1 MKKRMV
7 IDIMNL
13 YEYKEIL
20 ENINIIVIFSIPI
33 ISLILYTLNQR
44 KVMLLEFAIYIGEL
58 FIYLYLNRY
67 IIIGNINLISM
78 ILILKFIIILTI
90 KEKLK
95 INNFLYKFILILGLL
110 YIWNIK
116 VEYSILINIIL
127 NIILLKYSIIDCI
140 KVFNKELLDNKHDLN
155 EKKLYIKEVKKKI
168 KSEKELQKNYKD
180 EILGVSNKIGK
191 SIEESD
197 IPIFILDINKEFIYS
212 NESFNQQMEDYKEDR
227 IDISKYLQFKFPKY
241 KNLIDEIKKVATES
255 RGSLNIKSYDGK
267 IYRLGCTTDTID
279 ERPVIICIL
288 KDITQT
294 TLIQNKLEESENMYK
309 NLMDVLNEGVII
321 HDDKN
326 IKYIN
331 DKGLE
336 ILDINI
342 SEKEIYIEDI
352 KNTVSKK
359 FKERFLSNIQLVIS
373 EKEEKVIN
381 KIELI
386 NGRIVELVTTNIKL
400 NEEDLLISIVIDIT
414 ELENTIM
421 NIEQSEKTYKL
432 LLQTLPEGIV
442 IVNPTTNKHIYRNEA
457 SIRML
462 KTIGLDKLNESIKT
476 YLKEEN
482 YGEFRRFTVD
492 KLNNIDISIAIV
504 KREEEGTLIVVFRM
518 LDCEF
523 KTIQLEKELNRIK
536 EKNKFKTEFL
546 SNVAYDIKKPI
557 NTIFEA
563 NNNLI
568 ESKGKYKSEN
578 INNHTRLVKQNC
590 YRLIKLLNNVEYVS
604 RIDNG
609 TCTLELRK
617 CDIVK
622 LLENIVKISR
632 AYTDKK
638 GIDISFK
645 SDVNKKILVLDTD
658 KVEKIILSILSNAI
672 KFTDTGGKIDINL
685 YIENEQVCISIKD
698 TGIGI
703 PKDKTEII
711 FENFEQ
717 LDTTLSRG
725 CEGTGMGLSVVK
737 KLANLNNIKIDVES
751 ELNKGSEFKIIL
763 PNNILSKNI
772 KLQDKFTQNEKIEIE
787 FSDIYLNLTS

>member
-1 MKKRMV
+1 MV

-20 ENINIIVIFSIPI
+20 ENINIIVIFSIPV
-33 ISLILYTLNQR
+33 ISLILYTLNKR
-44 KVMLLEFAIYIGEL
+44 KVMLLESVLYIAEF
-58 FIYLYLNRY
+58 FIYLYLNSY
-67 IIIGNINLISM
+67 IIIGSINMVSM
-78 ILILKFIIILTI
+78 ILILKLAIISII
-90 KEKLK
+90 KDKLK
-95 INNFLYKFILILGLL
+95 INDFLYKFMLILGLS
-110 YIWNIK
+110 YICNII
-116 VEYSILINIIL
+116 VEYNILINIIL
-127 NIILLKYSIIDCI
+127 NIIILEYSIINCI
-140 KVFNKELLDNKHDLN
+140 KVFNKELLDNRHDLN
-155 EKKLYIKEVKKKI
+155 KKKLYIKEVEKKI
-168 KSEKELQKNYKD
+168 KSEQELQKNYKD
-180 EILGVSNKIGK
+180 EILGVSNKISK

-212 NESFNQQMEDYKEDR
+212 NEAFNQLMEDYKDKENR

-241 KNLIDEIKKVATES
+241 KNLMDEIKKVATEA
-255 RGSLNIKSYDGK
+255 RGSFNIKSYDGK
-267 IYRLGCTTDTID
+267 IYRLGCITDTID

-294 TLIQNKLEESENMYK
+294 TLIQNKLEESEQMYK

-321 HDDKN
+321 HDNKN

-342 SEKEIYIEDI
+342 SEKEISIKDI
-352 KNTVSKK
+352 KNIVSKK
-359 FKERFLSNIQLVIS
+359 FRERFLANIQSVIS
-373 EKEEKVIN
+373 GKEEKVIN

-386 NGRIVELVTTNIKL
+386 NGRIVELITTNIKL
-400 NEEDLLISIVIDIT
+400 NDKDLLISIVIDIT

-482 YGEFRRFTVD
+482 YGEFRRFTID
-492 KLNNIDISIAIV
+492 KLKNIDISLAIV

-523 KTIQLEKELNRIK
+523 KSIQLEKELNRIK

-557 NTIFEA
+557 STIFET

-568 ESKGKYKSEN
+568 EGKGKYNSEN

-609 TCTLELRK
+609 TCTLDLRK

-622 LLENIVKISR
+622 LVENIVNISR
-632 AYTDKK
+632 TYTDKK

-645 SDVNKKILVLDTD
+645 SEINKKILVLDTD
-658 KVEKIILSILSNAI
+658 KVEKIILNILSNAI

-685 YIENEQVCISIKD
+685 YMANEQVCISIKD

-737 KLANLNNIKIDVES
+737 KLANLNNIKINVES

>member
-1 MKKRMV
+1 
-7 IDIMNL
+7 MNL
-13 YEYKEIL
+13 YKYKEML

-33 ISLILYTLNQR
+33 ISLILYTLNKR
-44 KVMLLEFAIYIGEL
+44 KVMILENLIYIGEF
-58 FIYLYLNRY
+58 FIYLYLNSY

-78 ILILKFIIILTI
+78 ILILKFVIILTL

-110 YIWNIK
+110 YICNIK

-127 NIILLKYSIIDCI
+127 NIIILKCSIIDCI
-140 KVFNKELLDNKHDLN
+140 KLFNKELLDNRHDLN
-155 EKKLYIKEVKKKI
+155 QKKSYIKEVKKKI

-180 EILGVSNKIGK
+180 EILGVSNKISK

-212 NESFNQQMEDYKEDR
+212 NEAFNMLIQDYKNKENR

-241 KNLIDEIKKVATES
+241 KNLMDEIKKIATEA
-255 RGSLNIKSYDGK
+255 RGNLNIKSYDGK
-267 IYRLGCTTDTID
+267 IYRLECITDIID
-279 ERPVIICIL
+279 ERPVIVCIL

-321 HDDKN
+321 HDNKN

-342 SEKEIYIEDI
+342 GKKEIFIEDI
-352 KNTVSKK
+352 KNIVSKK
-359 FKERFLSNIQLVIS
+359 FREKFLSNIQLVIS
-373 EKEEKVIN
+373 RKEEKVIN

-400 NEEDLLISIVIDIT
+400 NDEDLLISIVIDIT

-442 IVNPTTNKHIYRNEA
+442 IVNPTTKKHIYRNEA

-462 KTIGLDKLNESIKT
+462 KTIGLEKLNESIKT

-482 YGEFRRFTVD
+482 YGNFRRFTID
-492 KLNNIDISIAIV
+492 KLNNVDISLAIV
-504 KREEEGTLIVVFRM
+504 KREEEGSLIVVFRM

-523 KTIQLEKELNRIK
+523 KSIQLEKELNRIK

-557 NTIFEA
+557 NKIFET

-568 ESKGKYKSEN
+568 ENKGKYNSEN

-590 YRLIKLLNNVEYVS
+590 YRLIRLLSNVEYVS

-622 LLENIVKISR
+622 LVENIVKISKT
-632 AYTDKK
+632 YTDKK

-645 SDVNKKILVLDTD
+645 SEVNKKILSLDID
-658 KVEKIILSILSNAI
+658 KVEKIILNILSNAI

-685 YIENEQVCISIKD
+685 YMQNEQVCISIKD

-703 PKDKTEII
+703 PKDKTEVI

-737 KLANLNNIKIDVES
+737 KLANLNNIKINVES
-751 ELNKGSEFKIIL
+751 ELNKGSEFIITL
-763 PNNILSKNI
+763 PNNIVSKNI
-772 KLQDKFTQNEKIEIE
+772 KLQDKFAQDEKIDIE

>member
-1 MKKRMV
+1 
-7 IDIMNL
+7 MNL
-13 YEYKEIL
+13 YKYKEIL

-33 ISLILYTLNQR
+33 ISLILYTLNKR
-44 KVMLLEFAIYIGEL
+44 KVMILENLIYIGEF
-58 FIYLYLNRY
+58 FIYLYLNSY

-78 ILILKFIIILTI
+78 ILILKFVIILTL

-95 INNFLYKFILILGLL
+95 INNFLYKIILILGLL
-110 YIWNIK
+110 YVCNIK

-127 NIILLKYSIIDCI
+127 NIIILKCSIIDCI
-140 KVFNKELLDNKHDLN
+140 KLFNKELLDNRHDLN
-155 EKKLYIKEVKKKI
+155 QKKSYIKEVKKKI

-180 EILGVSNKIGK
+180 EILGVSNKISK

-197 IPIFILDINKEFIYS
+197 IPIFILDINKKFIYS
-212 NESFNQQMEDYKEDR
+212 NEAFNMLIQDYKNKENR

-241 KNLIDEIKKVATES
+241 KNLMDEIKKIATEA
-255 RGSLNIKSYDGK
+255 RGNLNIKSYDGK
-267 IYRLGCTTDTID
+267 IYRLECITDIID
-279 ERPVIICIL
+279 ERPVIVCIL

-321 HDDKN
+321 HDNKN

-342 SEKEIYIEDI
+342 GKKEIFIEDI
-352 KNTVSKK
+352 KNIVSKK
-359 FKERFLSNIQLVIS
+359 FREKFLSNIQLVIS
-373 EKEEKVIN
+373 RKEEKVIN

-400 NEEDLLISIVIDIT
+400 NDEDLLISIVIDIT

-442 IVNPTTNKHIYRNEA
+442 IVNPTTKKHIYRNEA

-462 KTIGLDKLNESIKT
+462 KTIGLEKLNESIKT

-482 YGEFRRFTVD
+482 YGNFRRFTID
-492 KLNNIDISIAIV
+492 KLNNVDISLAIV
-504 KREEEGTLIVVFRM
+504 KREEEGSLIVVFRM

-523 KTIQLEKELNRIK
+523 KSTQLEKELNRIK

-557 NTIFEA
+557 NKIFET

-568 ESKGKYKSEN
+568 ENKGKYNSEN

-590 YRLIKLLNNVEYVS
+590 YRLIRLLSNVEYVS

-622 LLENIVKISR
+622 LVENIVKISKT
-632 AYTDKK
+632 YTDKK

-645 SDVNKKILVLDTD
+645 SEVNKKILSLDID
-658 KVEKIILSILSNAI
+658 KVEKIILNILSNAI
-672 KFTDTGGKIDINL
+672 KFTDTGGRIDINL
-685 YIENEQVCISIKD
+685 YMENEQVCISIKD

-703 PKDKTEII
+703 PKDKTEVI

-737 KLANLNNIKIDVES
+737 KLANLNNIKINVES
-751 ELNKGSEFKIIL
+751 ELNKGSEFIITL
-763 PNNILSKNI
+763 PNNIVSKNI
-772 KLQDKFTQNEKIEIE
+772 KLQDKFAQDEKIDIE

>member
-1 MKKRMV
+1 MV
-7 IDIMNL
+7 INIMNL
-13 YEYKEIL
+13 YKYKEIL

-33 ISLILYTLNQR
+33 ISLILYTLNKR
-44 KVMLLEFAIYIGEL
+44 KVMILENLIYIGEF
-58 FIYLYLNRY
+58 FIYLYLNSY

-78 ILILKFIIILTI
+78 ILILKFVIILTL

-110 YIWNIK
+110 YVCNIK

-127 NIILLKYSIIDCI
+127 NIIILKCSIIDCI
-140 KVFNKELLDNKHDLN
+140 KLFNKELLDNRHDLN
-155 EKKLYIKEVKKKI
+155 QKKSYIKEVKKKI

-180 EILGVSNKIGK
+180 EILGVSNKISK

-197 IPIFILDINKEFIYS
+197 IPIFILDINKKFIYS
-212 NESFNQQMEDYKEDR
+212 NEAFNMLIQDYKNKENR

-241 KNLIDEIKKVATES
+241 KNLMDEIKKIVTEA
-255 RGSLNIKSYDGK
+255 RGNLNIKSYDGK
-267 IYRLGCTTDTID
+267 IYRLECITDIID
-279 ERPVIICIL
+279 ERPVIVCIL

-321 HDDKN
+321 HDNKN

-342 SEKEIYIEDI
+342 SKKEIFIEDI
-352 KNTVSKK
+352 KNIVSKK
-359 FKERFLSNIQLVIS
+359 FREKFLSNIQLVIS
-373 EKEEKVIN
+373 RKEEKVIN

-400 NEEDLLISIVIDIT
+400 NDEDLLISIVIDIT

-442 IVNPTTNKHIYRNEA
+442 IVNPTTKKHIYRNEA

-462 KTIGLDKLNESIKT
+462 KTIGLEKLNESIKT

-482 YGEFRRFTVD
+482 YGNFRRFTID
-492 KLNNIDISIAIV
+492 KLNNVDISLAIV
-504 KREEEGTLIVVFRM
+504 KREEEGSLIVVFRM

-523 KTIQLEKELNRIK
+523 KSIQLEKELNRIK

-557 NTIFEA
+557 NKIFET

-568 ESKGKYKSEN
+568 ENKGKYNSEN

-590 YRLIKLLNNVEYVS
+590 YRLIRLLNNIEYVS

-622 LLENIVKISR
+622 LLENIVKISKT
-632 AYTDKK
+632 YTDKK

-645 SDVNKKILVLDTD
+645 SEVNKKILSLDID
-658 KVEKIILSILSNAI
+658 KVEKIILNILSNAI
-672 KFTDTGGKIDINL
+672 KFTDTGGRIDINL
-685 YIENEQVCISIKD
+685 YMENEQVCISIKD

-703 PKDKTEII
+703 PKDKTEVI

-737 KLANLNNIKIDVES
+737 KLANLNNIKINVES
-751 ELNKGSEFKIIL
+751 ELNKGSEFIITL
-763 PNNILSKNI
+763 PNNIVSKNI
-772 KLQDKFTQNEKIEIE
+772 KLQDKFAQDEKIDIE

>member
-1 MKKRMV
+1 
-7 IDIMNL
+7 MNL
-13 YEYKEIL
+13 YKYKEIL

-33 ISLILYTLNQR
+33 ISLILYTLNKR
-44 KVMLLEFAIYIGEL
+44 KVMILENLIYIGEF
-58 FIYLYLNRY
+58 FIYLYLNSY

-78 ILILKFIIILTI
+78 ILILKFVIILTL

-110 YIWNIK
+110 YVCNIK

-127 NIILLKYSIIDCI
+127 NIIILKCSIIDCI
-140 KVFNKELLDNKHDLN
+140 KLFNKELLDNRHDLN
-155 EKKLYIKEVKKKI
+155 QKKSYIKEVKKKI

-180 EILGVSNKIGK
+180 EILGVSNKISK

-197 IPIFILDINKEFIYS
+197 IPIFILDINKKFIYS
-212 NESFNQQMEDYKEDR
+212 NEAFNMLIQDYKNKENR

-241 KNLIDEIKKVATES
+241 KNLMDEIKKIATEA
-255 RGSLNIKSYDGK
+255 RGNLNIKSYDGK
-267 IYRLGCTTDTID
+267 IYRLECITDIID
-279 ERPVIICIL
+279 ERPVIVCIL

-321 HDDKN
+321 HDNKN

-342 SEKEIYIEDI
+342 GKKEIFIEDI
-352 KNTVSKK
+352 KNIVSKK
-359 FKERFLSNIQLVIS
+359 FREKFLSNIQLVIS
-373 EKEEKVIN
+373 RKEEKVIN

-400 NEEDLLISIVIDIT
+400 NDEDLLISIVIDIT

-442 IVNPTTNKHIYRNEA
+442 IVNPTTKKHIYRNEA

-462 KTIGLDKLNESIKT
+462 KTIGLEKLNESIKT

-482 YGEFRRFTVD
+482 YGNFRRFTID
-492 KLNNIDISIAIV
+492 KLNNVDISLAIV
-504 KREEEGTLIVVFRM
+504 KREEEGSLIVVFRM

-523 KTIQLEKELNRIK
+523 KSTQLEKELNRIK

-546 SNVAYDIKKPI
+546 SNVAYGIKKPI
-557 NTIFEA
+557 NKIFET

-568 ESKGKYKSEN
+568 ENKGKYNSEN

-590 YRLIKLLNNVEYVS
+590 YRLIRLLSNVEYVS

-622 LLENIVKISR
+622 LVENIVKISKT
-632 AYTDKK
+632 YTDKK

-645 SDVNKKILVLDTD
+645 SEVNKKILSLDID
-658 KVEKIILSILSNAI
+658 KVEKIILNILSNAI

-685 YIENEQVCISIKD
+685 YMHNEQVCISIKD

-703 PKDKTEII
+703 PKDKTEVI

-737 KLANLNNIKIDVES
+737 KLANLNNIKINVES
-751 ELNKGSEFKIIL
+751 ELNKGSEFIITL
-763 PNNILSKNI
+763 PNNIVSKNI
-772 KLQDKFTQNEKIEIE
+772 KLQDKFAQDEKIDIE

>member
-1 MKKRMV
+1 
-7 IDIMNL
+7 MNL
-13 YEYKEIL
+13 YKYKEIL

-33 ISLILYTLNQR
+33 ISLILYTLNKR
-44 KVMLLEFAIYIGEL
+44 KVMILENLIYIGEF
-58 FIYLYLNRY
+58 FIYLYLNSY

-78 ILILKFIIILTI
+78 ILILKFVIILTL

-110 YIWNIK
+110 YVCNIK

-127 NIILLKYSIIDCI
+127 NIIILKCSIIDCI
-140 KVFNKELLDNKHDLN
+140 KLFNKELLDNRHDLN
-155 EKKLYIKEVKKKI
+155 QKKSYIKEVKKKI

-180 EILGVSNKIGK
+180 EILGVSNKISK

-197 IPIFILDINKEFIYS
+197 IPIFILDINKKFIYS
-212 NESFNQQMEDYKEDR
+212 NEAFNMLIQDYKNKENR

-241 KNLIDEIKKVATES
+241 KNLMDEIKKIATEA
-255 RGSLNIKSYDGK
+255 RGNLNIKSYDGK
-267 IYRLGCTTDTID
+267 IYRLECITDIID
-279 ERPVIICIL
+279 ERLVIVCIL

-321 HDDKN
+321 HDNKN

-331 DKGLE
+331 DKGLG

-342 SEKEIYIEDI
+342 SKKEIFIEDI
-352 KNTVSKK
+352 KNIVSKK
-359 FKERFLSNIQLVIS
+359 FREKFLSNIQLVIS
-373 EKEEKVIN
+373 RKEEKVIN

-400 NEEDLLISIVIDIT
+400 NDEDLLISIVIDIT

-442 IVNPTTNKHIYRNEA
+442 IVNPTTKKHIYRNEA

-462 KTIGLDKLNESIKT
+462 KTIGLEKLNESIKT

-482 YGEFRRFTVD
+482 YGNFRRFTID
-492 KLNNIDISIAIV
+492 KLNNVDISLAIV
-504 KREEEGTLIVVFRM
+504 KREEEGSLIVVFRM

-523 KTIQLEKELNRIK
+523 KSIQLEKELNRIK

-557 NTIFEA
+557 NKIFET

-568 ESKGKYKSEN
+568 ENKGKYNSEN

-590 YRLIKLLNNVEYVS
+590 YRLIRLLNNIEYVS

-622 LLENIVKISR
+622 LLENIVKISKT
-632 AYTDKK
+632 YTDKK

-645 SDVNKKILVLDTD
+645 SEVNKKILSLDID
-658 KVEKIILSILSNAI
+658 KVEKIILNILSNAI
-672 KFTDTGGKIDINL
+672 KFTDTGGRIDINL
-685 YIENEQVCISIKD
+685 YMENEQVCISIKD

-703 PKDKTEII
+703 PKDKTEVI

-737 KLANLNNIKIDVES
+737 KLANLNNIKINVES
-751 ELNKGSEFKIIL
+751 ELNKGSEFIITL
-763 PNNILSKNI
+763 PNNIVSKNI
-772 KLQDKFTQNEKIEIE
+772 KLQDKFAQDEKIDIE

>member
-1 MKKRMV
+1 
-7 IDIMNL
+7 MNL
-13 YEYKEIL
+13 YKYKEIL

-33 ISLILYTLNQR
+33 ISLILYTLNKR
-44 KVMLLEFAIYIGEL
+44 KVMILENLIYIGEF
-58 FIYLYLNRY
+58 FIYLYLNSY

-78 ILILKFIIILTI
+78 ILILKFVIILTL

-110 YIWNIK
+110 YVCNIK

-127 NIILLKYSIIDCI
+127 NIIILKCSIIDCI
-140 KVFNKELLDNKHDLN
+140 KLFNKELLDNRHDLN
-155 EKKLYIKEVKKKI
+155 QKKSYIKEVKKKI

-180 EILGVSNKIGK
+180 EILGVSNKISK

-197 IPIFILDINKEFIYS
+197 IPIFILDINKKFIYS
-212 NESFNQQMEDYKEDR
+212 NEAFNMLIQDYKNKENR

-241 KNLIDEIKKVATES
+241 KNLMDEIKKIVTEA
-255 RGSLNIKSYDGK
+255 RGNLNIKSYDGK
-267 IYRLGCTTDTID
+267 IYRLECITDIID
-279 ERPVIICIL
+279 ERLVIVCIL

-321 HDDKN
+321 HDNKN

-342 SEKEIYIEDI
+342 SKKEIFIEDI
-352 KNTVSKK
+352 KNIVSKK
-359 FKERFLSNIQLVIS
+359 FREKFLSNIQLVIS
-373 EKEEKVIN
+373 RKEEKVIN

-400 NEEDLLISIVIDIT
+400 NAEDLLISIVIDIT

-442 IVNPTTNKHIYRNEA
+442 IVNPTTKKHIYRNEA

-462 KTIGLDKLNESIKT
+462 KTIGLEKLNESIKT

-482 YGEFRRFTVD
+482 YGNFRRFTID
-492 KLNNIDISIAIV
+492 KLNNVDISLAIV
-504 KREEEGTLIVVFRM
+504 KREEEGSLIVVFRM

-523 KTIQLEKELNRIK
+523 KSIQLEKELNRIK

-557 NTIFEA
+557 NKIFET

-568 ESKGKYKSEN
+568 ENKGKYNSEN

-590 YRLIKLLNNVEYVS
+590 YRLIRLLSNVEYVS

-622 LLENIVKISR
+622 LLENIVKISKT
-632 AYTDKK
+632 YTDKK

-645 SDVNKKILVLDTD
+645 SEVNKKILSLDID
-658 KVEKIILSILSNAI
+658 KVEKIILNILSNAI
-672 KFTDTGGKIDINL
+672 KFTDTGGRIDINL
-685 YIENEQVCISIKD
+685 YMENEQVCISIKD

-703 PKDKTEII
+703 PKDKTEVI

-737 KLANLNNIKIDVES
+737 KLANLNNIKINVES
-751 ELNKGSEFKIIL
+751 ELNKGSEFIITL
-763 PNNILSKNI
+763 PNNIVSKNI
-772 KLQDKFTQNEKIEIE
+772 KLQDKFAQDEKIDIE

>member
-1 MKKRMV
+1 MV
-7 IDIMNL
+7 INIMNL
-13 YEYKEIL
+13 YKYKEIL

-33 ISLILYTLNQR
+33 ISLILYTLNKR
-44 KVMLLEFAIYIGEL
+44 KVMILENLIYIGEF
-58 FIYLYLNRY
+58 FIYLYLNSY
-67 IIIGNINLISM
+67 IIIGNINLISV
-78 ILILKFIIILTI
+78 ILILKFVIILTL

-110 YIWNIK
+110 YVCNIK

-127 NIILLKYSIIDCI
+127 NIIILKCSIIDCI
-140 KVFNKELLDNKHDLN
+140 KLFNKELLDNRHDLN
-155 EKKLYIKEVKKKI
+155 QKKSYIKEVKKKI

-180 EILGVSNKIGK
+180 EILGVSNKISK

-197 IPIFILDINKEFIYS
+197 IPIFILDINKKFIYS
-212 NESFNQQMEDYKEDR
+212 NEAFNMLIQDYKNKENR

-241 KNLIDEIKKVATES
+241 KNLMDEIKKIATEA
-255 RGSLNIKSYDGK
+255 RGNLNIKSYDGK
-267 IYRLGCTTDTID
+267 IYRLECITDIID
-279 ERPVIICIL
+279 ERPVIVCIL

-321 HDDKN
+321 HDNKN

-342 SEKEIYIEDI
+342 GKKEIFIEDI
-352 KNTVSKK
+352 KNIVSKK
-359 FKERFLSNIQLVIS
+359 FREKFLSNIQLVIS
-373 EKEEKVIN
+373 RKEEKVIN

-400 NEEDLLISIVIDIT
+400 NAEDLLISIVIDIT

-442 IVNPTTNKHIYRNEA
+442 IVNPTTKKHIYRNEA

-462 KTIGLDKLNESIKT
+462 KTIGLEKLNESIKT

-482 YGEFRRFTVD
+482 YGNFRRFTID
-492 KLNNIDISIAIV
+492 KLNNVDISLAIV
-504 KREEEGTLIVVFRM
+504 KREEEGSLIVVFRM

-523 KTIQLEKELNRIK
+523 KSTQLEKELNRIK

-557 NTIFEA
+557 NKIFET

-568 ESKGKYKSEN
+568 ENKGKYNSEN

-590 YRLIKLLNNVEYVS
+590 YRLIRLLSNVEYVS

-622 LLENIVKISR
+622 LLENIVKISKT
-632 AYTDKK
+632 YTDKK

-645 SDVNKKILVLDTD
+645 SEVNKKILSLDID
-658 KVEKIILSILSNAI
+658 KVEKIILNILSNAI

-685 YIENEQVCISIKD
+685 YMHNEQVCISIKD

-703 PKDKTEII
+703 PKDKTEVI

-737 KLANLNNIKIDVES
+737 KLANLNNIKINVES
-751 ELNKGSEFKIIL
+751 ELNKGSEFIITL
-763 PNNILSKNI
+763 PNNIVSKNI
-772 KLQDKFTQNEKIEIE
+772 KLQDKFAQDEKIDIE

>member
-1 MKKRMV
+1 
-7 IDIMNL
+7 MNL
-13 YEYKEIL
+13 YKYKEIL

-33 ISLILYTLNQR
+33 ISLILYTLNKR
-44 KVMLLEFAIYIGEL
+44 KVMILENLIYIGEF
-58 FIYLYLNRY
+58 FIYLYLNSY

-78 ILILKFIIILTI
+78 ILILKFVIILTL

-110 YIWNIK
+110 YVCNIK

-127 NIILLKYSIIDCI
+127 NIIILKCSIIDCI
-140 KVFNKELLDNKHDLN
+140 KLFNKELLDNRHDLN
-155 EKKLYIKEVKKKI
+155 QKKSYIKEVKKKI

-180 EILGVSNKIGK
+180 EILGVSNKISK

-197 IPIFILDINKEFIYS
+197 IPIFILDINKKFIYS
-212 NESFNQQMEDYKEDR
+212 NEAFNMLIQDYKNKENR

-241 KNLIDEIKKVATES
+241 KNLMDEIKKIVTEA
-255 RGSLNIKSYDGK
+255 RGNLNIKSYDGK
-267 IYRLGCTTDTID
+267 IYRLECITDIID
-279 ERPVIICIL
+279 ERLVIVCIL

-321 HDDKN
+321 HDNKN

-331 DKGLE
+331 DKGLG

-342 SEKEIYIEDI
+342 SKKEIFIEDI
-352 KNTVSKK
+352 KNIVSKK
-359 FKERFLSNIQLVIS
+359 FREKFLSNIQLVIS
-373 EKEEKVIN
+373 RKEEKVIN

-400 NEEDLLISIVIDIT
+400 NAEDLLISIVIDIT

-442 IVNPTTNKHIYRNEA
+442 IVNPTTKKHIYRNEA

-462 KTIGLDKLNESIKT
+462 KTIGLEKLNESIKT

-482 YGEFRRFTVD
+482 YGNFRRFTID
-492 KLNNIDISIAIV
+492 KLNNVDISLAIV
-504 KREEEGTLIVVFRM
+504 KREEEGSLIVVFRM

-523 KTIQLEKELNRIK
+523 KSIQLEKELNRIK

-557 NTIFEA
+557 NKIFET

-568 ESKGKYKSEN
+568 ENKGKYNSEN

-590 YRLIKLLNNVEYVS
+590 YRLIRLLNNIEYVS

-622 LLENIVKISR
+622 LLENIVKISKT
-632 AYTDKK
+632 YTDKK

-645 SDVNKKILVLDTD
+645 SEVNKKILSLDID
-658 KVEKIILSILSNAI
+658 KVEKIILNILSNAI
-672 KFTDTGGKIDINL
+672 KFTDTGGRIDINL
-685 YIENEQVCISIKD
+685 YMENEQVCISIKD

-703 PKDKTEII
+703 PKDKTEVI

-737 KLANLNNIKIDVES
+737 KLANLNNIKINVES
-751 ELNKGSEFKIIL
+751 ELNKGSEFIITL
-763 PNNILSKNI
+763 PNNIVSKNI
-772 KLQDKFTQNEKIEIE
+772 KLQDKFAQDEKIDTE

>member
-1 MKKRMV
+1 
-7 IDIMNL
+7 MNL
-13 YEYKEIL
+13 YKYKEIL

-33 ISLILYTLNQR
+33 ISLILYTLNKR
-44 KVMLLEFAIYIGEL
+44 KVMILENLIYIGEF
-58 FIYLYLNRY
+58 FIYLYLNSY

-78 ILILKFIIILTI
+78 ILILKFVIILTL

-110 YIWNIK
+110 YVCNIK

-127 NIILLKYSIIDCI
+127 NIIILKCSIIDCI
-140 KVFNKELLDNKHDLN
+140 KLFNKELLDNRHDLN
-155 EKKLYIKEVKKKI
+155 QKKSYIKEVKKKI

-180 EILGVSNKIGK
+180 EILGVSNKISK

-197 IPIFILDINKEFIYS
+197 IPIFILDINKKFIYS
-212 NESFNQQMEDYKEDR
+212 NEAFNMLIQDYKNKENR

-241 KNLIDEIKKVATES
+241 KNLMDEIKKIATEA
-255 RGSLNIKSYDGK
+255 RGNLNIKSYDGK
-267 IYRLGCTTDTID
+267 IYRLECITDIID
-279 ERPVIICIL
+279 ERPVIVCIL

-321 HDDKN
+321 HDNKN

-342 SEKEIYIEDI
+342 GKKEIFIEDI
-352 KNTVSKK
+352 KNIVSKK
-359 FKERFLSNIQLVIS
+359 FREKFLSNIQLVIS
-373 EKEEKVIN
+373 RKEEKVIN

-400 NEEDLLISIVIDIT
+400 NDEDLLISIVIDIT

-442 IVNPTTNKHIYRNEA
+442 IVNPTTKKHIYRNEA

-462 KTIGLDKLNESIKT
+462 KTIGLEKLNESIKT

-482 YGEFRRFTVD
+482 YGNFRRFTID
-492 KLNNIDISIAIV
+492 KLNNVDISLAIV
-504 KREEEGTLIVVFRM
+504 KREEEGSLIVVFRM

-523 KTIQLEKELNRIK
+523 KSIQLEKELNRIK

-557 NTIFEA
+557 NKIFET

-568 ESKGKYKSEN
+568 ENKGKYNSEN

-590 YRLIKLLNNVEYVS
+590 YRLIRLLNNIEYVS

-622 LLENIVKISR
+622 LVENIVKISKT
-632 AYTDKK
+632 YTDKK

-645 SDVNKKILVLDTD
+645 SEVNKKILSLDID
-658 KVEKIILSILSNAI
+658 KVEKIILNILSNAI

-685 YIENEQVCISIKD
+685 YMQNEQVCISIKD

-703 PKDKTEII
+703 PKDKTEVI

-737 KLANLNNIKIDVES
+737 KLANLNNIKINVES
-751 ELNKGSEFKIIL
+751 ELNKGSEFIITL
-763 PNNILSKNI
+763 PNNIVSKNI
-772 KLQDKFTQNEKIEIE
+772 KLQDKFAQDEKIDIE

>member
-1 MKKRMV
+1 
-7 IDIMNL
+7 MNL
-13 YEYKEIL
+13 YKYKEIL

-33 ISLILYTLNQR
+33 ISLILYTLNKR
-44 KVMLLEFAIYIGEL
+44 KVMILENLIYIGEF
-58 FIYLYLNRY
+58 FIYLYLNSY

-78 ILILKFIIILTI
+78 ILILKFVIILTL

-110 YIWNIK
+110 YVCNIK

-127 NIILLKYSIIDCI
+127 NIIILKCSIIDCI
-140 KVFNKELLDNKHDLN
+140 KLFNKELLDNRHDLN
-155 EKKLYIKEVKKKI
+155 QKKSYIKEVKKKI

-180 EILGVSNKIGK
+180 EILGVSNKISK

-197 IPIFILDINKEFIYS
+197 IPIFILDINKKFIYS
-212 NESFNQQMEDYKEDR
+212 NEAFNMLIQDYKNKENR

-241 KNLIDEIKKVATES
+241 KNLMDEIKKIATEA
-255 RGSLNIKSYDGK
+255 RGNLNIKSYDGK
-267 IYRLGCTTDTID
+267 IYRLECITDIID
-279 ERPVIICIL
+279 ERLVIVCIL

-321 HDDKN
+321 HDNKN

-342 SEKEIYIEDI
+342 GKKEIFIEDI
-352 KNTVSKK
+352 KNIVSKK
-359 FKERFLSNIQLVIS
+359 FREKFLSNIQLVIS
-373 EKEEKVIN
+373 RKEEKVIN

-400 NEEDLLISIVIDIT
+400 NDEDLLISIVIDIT

-442 IVNPTTNKHIYRNEA
+442 IVNPTTKKHIYRNEA

-462 KTIGLDKLNESIKT
+462 KTIGLEKLNESIKT

-482 YGEFRRFTVD
+482 YGNFRRFTID
-492 KLNNIDISIAIV
+492 KLNNVDISLAIV
-504 KREEEGTLIVVFRM
+504 KREEEGSLIVVFRM

-523 KTIQLEKELNRIK
+523 KSTQLEKELNRIK

-557 NTIFEA
+557 NKIFET

-568 ESKGKYKSEN
+568 ENKGKYNSEN

-590 YRLIKLLNNVEYVS
+590 YRLIRLLNNIEYVS

-622 LLENIVKISR
+622 LLENIVKISKT
-632 AYTDKK
+632 YTDKK

-645 SDVNKKILVLDTD
+645 SEVNKKILSLDID
-658 KVEKIILSILSNAI
+658 KVEKIILNILSNAI
-672 KFTDTGGKIDINL
+672 KFTDTGGRIDINL
-685 YIENEQVCISIKD
+685 YMENEQVCISIKD

-703 PKDKTEII
+703 PKDKTEVI

-737 KLANLNNIKIDVES
+737 KLANLNNIKINVES
-751 ELNKGSEFKIIL
+751 ELNKGSEFIITL
-763 PNNILSKNI
+763 PNNIVSKNI
-772 KLQDKFTQNEKIEIE
+772 KLQDKFAQDEKIDIE

>member
-1 MKKRMV
+1 
-7 IDIMNL
+7 MNL
-13 YEYKEIL
+13 YKYKEIL

-33 ISLILYTLNQR
+33 ISLILYTLNKR
-44 KVMLLEFAIYIGEL
+44 KVMILENLIYIGEF
-58 FIYLYLNRY
+58 FIYLYLNSY

-78 ILILKFIIILTI
+78 ILILKFVIILTL

-110 YIWNIK
+110 YVCNIK

-127 NIILLKYSIIDCI
+127 NIIILKCSIIDCI
-140 KVFNKELLDNKHDLN
+140 KLFNKELLDNRHDLN
-155 EKKLYIKEVKKKI
+155 QKKSYIKEVKKKI

-180 EILGVSNKIGK
+180 EILGVSNKISK

-197 IPIFILDINKEFIYS
+197 IPIFILDINKKFIYS
-212 NESFNQQMEDYKEDR
+212 NEAFNMLIQDYKNKENR

-241 KNLIDEIKKVATES
+241 KNLMDEIKKIVTEA
-255 RGSLNIKSYDGK
+255 RGNLNIKSYDGK
-267 IYRLGCTTDTID
+267 IYRLECITDIID
-279 ERPVIICIL
+279 ERLVIVCIL

-321 HDDKN
+321 HDNKN

-342 SEKEIYIEDI
+342 SKKEIFIEDI
-352 KNTVSKK
+352 KNIVSKK
-359 FKERFLSNIQLVIS
+359 FREKFLSNIQLVIS
-373 EKEEKVIN
+373 RKEEKVIN

-400 NEEDLLISIVIDIT
+400 NAEDLLISIVIDIT

-442 IVNPTTNKHIYRNEA
+442 IVNPTTKKHIYRNEA

-462 KTIGLDKLNESIKT
+462 KTIGLEKLNESIKT

-482 YGEFRRFTVD
+482 YGNFRRFTID
-492 KLNNIDISIAIV
+492 KLNNVDISLAIV
-504 KREEEGTLIVVFRM
+504 KREEEGSLIVVFRM

-523 KTIQLEKELNRIK
+523 KSIQLEKELNRIK

-557 NTIFEA
+557 NKIFET

-568 ESKGKYKSEN
+568 ENKGKYNSEN

-590 YRLIKLLNNVEYVS
+590 YRLIRLLNNIEYVS

-622 LLENIVKISR
+622 LLENIVKISKT
-632 AYTDKK
+632 YTDKK

-645 SDVNKKILVLDTD
+645 SEVNKKILSLDID
-658 KVEKIILSILSNAI
+658 KVEKIILNILSNAI

-685 YIENEQVCISIKD
+685 YMHNEQVCISIKD

-703 PKDKTEII
+703 PKDKTEVI

-737 KLANLNNIKIDVES
+737 KLANLNNIKINVES
-751 ELNKGSEFKIIL
+751 ELNKGSEFIITL
-763 PNNILSKNI
+763 PNNIVSKNI
-772 KLQDKFTQNEKIEIE
+772 KLQDKFAQDEKIDIE

>member
-1 MKKRMV
+1 
-7 IDIMNL
+7 MNL
-13 YEYKEIL
+13 YKYKEIL

-33 ISLILYTLNQR
+33 ISLILYTLNKR
-44 KVMLLEFAIYIGEL
+44 KVMILKNLIYIGEF
-58 FIYLYLNRY
+58 FIYLYLNSY

-78 ILILKFIIILTI
+78 ILILKFVIILTL

-110 YIWNIK
+110 YVCNIK

-127 NIILLKYSIIDCI
+127 NIIILKCSIIDCI
-140 KVFNKELLDNKHDLN
+140 KLFNKELLDNRHDLN
-155 EKKLYIKEVKKKI
+155 QKKSYIKEVKKKI

-180 EILGVSNKIGK
+180 EILGVSNKISK

-197 IPIFILDINKEFIYS
+197 IPIFILDINKKFIYS
-212 NESFNQQMEDYKEDR
+212 NEAFNMLIQDYKNKENR

-241 KNLIDEIKKVATES
+241 KNLMDEIKKIATEA
-255 RGSLNIKSYDGK
+255 RGNLNIKSYDGK
-267 IYRLGCTTDTID
+267 IYRLECITDIID
-279 ERPVIICIL
+279 ERPVIVCIL

-321 HDDKN
+321 HDNKN

-342 SEKEIYIEDI
+342 GKKEIFIEDI
-352 KNTVSKK
+352 KNIVSKK
-359 FKERFLSNIQLVIS
+359 FREKFLSNIQLVIS
-373 EKEEKVIN
+373 RKEEKVIN

-400 NEEDLLISIVIDIT
+400 NDEDLLISIVIDIT

-442 IVNPTTNKHIYRNEA
+442 IVNPTTKKHIYRNEA

-462 KTIGLDKLNESIKT
+462 KTIGLEKLNESIKT

-482 YGEFRRFTVD
+482 YGNFRRFTID
-492 KLNNIDISIAIV
+492 KLNNVDISLAIV
-504 KREEEGTLIVVFRM
+504 KREEEGSLIVVFRM

-523 KTIQLEKELNRIK
+523 KSIQLEKELNRIK

-557 NTIFEA
+557 NKIFET

-568 ESKGKYKSEN
+568 ENKGKYNSEN

-590 YRLIKLLNNVEYVS
+590 YRLIRLLNNIEYVS

-622 LLENIVKISR
+622 LVENIVKISKT
-632 AYTDKK
+632 YTDKK

-645 SDVNKKILVLDTD
+645 SEVNKKILSLDID
-658 KVEKIILSILSNAI
+658 KVEKIILNILSNAI

-685 YIENEQVCISIKD
+685 YMHNEQVCISIKD

-703 PKDKTEII
+703 PKDKTEVI

-737 KLANLNNIKIDVES
+737 KLANLNNIKINVES
-751 ELNKGSEFKIIL
+751 ELNKGSEFIITL
-763 PNNILSKNI
+763 PNNIVSKNI
-772 KLQDKFTQNEKIEIE
+772 KLQDKFAQDEKIDIE

>member
-1 MKKRMV
+1 
-7 IDIMNL
+7 MNL
-13 YEYKEIL
+13 YKYKEIL

-33 ISLILYTLNQR
+33 ISLILYTLNKR
-44 KVMLLEFAIYIGEL
+44 KVMILENLIYIGEF
-58 FIYLYLNRY
+58 FIYLYLNSY

-78 ILILKFIIILTI
+78 ILILKFVIILTL

-95 INNFLYKFILILGLL
+95 INNFLYKIILILGLL
-110 YIWNIK
+110 YVCNIK

-127 NIILLKYSIIDCI
+127 NIIILKCSIIDCI
-140 KVFNKELLDNKHDLN
+140 KLFNKELLDNRHDLN
-155 EKKLYIKEVKKKI
+155 QKKSYIKEVKKKI

-180 EILGVSNKIGK
+180 EILGVSNKISK

-197 IPIFILDINKEFIYS
+197 IPIFILDINKKFIYS
-212 NESFNQQMEDYKEDR
+212 NEAFNMLIQDYKNKENR

-241 KNLIDEIKKVATES
+241 KNLMDEIKKIATEA
-255 RGSLNIKSYDGK
+255 RGNLNIKSYDGK
-267 IYRLGCTTDTID
+267 IYRLECITDIID
-279 ERPVIICIL
+279 ERLVIVCIL

-321 HDDKN
+321 HDNKN

-342 SEKEIYIEDI
+342 SKKEIFIEDI
-352 KNTVSKK
+352 KNIVSKK
-359 FKERFLSNIQLVIS
+359 FREKFLSNIQLVIS
-373 EKEEKVIN
+373 RKEEKVIN

-400 NEEDLLISIVIDIT
+400 NDEDLLISIVIDIT

-442 IVNPTTNKHIYRNEA
+442 IVNPTTKKHIYRNEA

-462 KTIGLDKLNESIKT
+462 KTIGLEKLNESIKT

-482 YGEFRRFTVD
+482 YGNFRRFTID
-492 KLNNIDISIAIV
+492 KLNNVDISLAIV
-504 KREEEGTLIVVFRM
+504 KREEEGSLIVVFRM

-523 KTIQLEKELNRIK
+523 KSTQLEKELNRIK

-557 NTIFEA
+557 NKIFET

-568 ESKGKYKSEN
+568 ENKGKYNSEN

-590 YRLIKLLNNVEYVS
+590 YRLIRLLSNVEYVS

-622 LLENIVKISR
+622 LVENIVKISKT
-632 AYTDKK
+632 YTDKK

-645 SDVNKKILVLDTD
+645 SEVNKKILSLDID
-658 KVEKIILSILSNAI
+658 KVEKIILNILSNAI

-685 YIENEQVCISIKD
+685 YMHNEQVCISIKD

-703 PKDKTEII
+703 PKDKTEVI

-737 KLANLNNIKIDVES
+737 KLANLNNIKINVES
-751 ELNKGSEFKIIL
+751 ELNKGSEFIITL
-763 PNNILSKNI
+763 PNNIVSKNI
-772 KLQDKFTQNEKIEIE
+772 KLQDKFAQDEKIDIE

>member
-1 MKKRMV
+1 
-7 IDIMNL
+7 MNL
-13 YEYKEIL
+13 YKYKEIL

-33 ISLILYTLNQR
+33 ISLILYTLNKR
-44 KVMLLEFAIYIGEL
+44 KVMILENLIYIGEF
-58 FIYLYLNRY
+58 FIYLYLNSY
-67 IIIGNINLISM
+67 IIIGNINLISV
-78 ILILKFIIILTI
+78 ILILKFVIILTL

-110 YIWNIK
+110 YVCNIK

-127 NIILLKYSIIDCI
+127 NIIILKCSIIDCI
-140 KVFNKELLDNKHDLN
+140 KLFNKELLDNRHDLN
-155 EKKLYIKEVKKKI
+155 KKKSYIKEVKKKI

-180 EILGVSNKIGK
+180 EILGVSNKISK

-197 IPIFILDINKEFIYS
+197 IPIFILDINKKFIYS
-212 NESFNQQMEDYKEDR
+212 NEAFNMLIQDYKNKENR

-241 KNLIDEIKKVATES
+241 KNLMDEIKKIATEA
-255 RGSLNIKSYDGK
+255 RGNLNIKSYDGK
-267 IYRLGCTTDTID
+267 IYRLECITDIID
-279 ERPVIICIL
+279 ERPVIVCIL

-321 HDDKN
+321 HDNKN

-342 SEKEIYIEDI
+342 GKKEIFIEDI
-352 KNTVSKK
+352 KNIVSKK
-359 FKERFLSNIQLVIS
+359 FREKFLSNIQLVIS
-373 EKEEKVIN
+373 RKEEKVIN

-400 NEEDLLISIVIDIT
+400 NDEDLLISIVIDIT

-442 IVNPTTNKHIYRNEA
+442 IVNPTTKKHIYRNEA

-462 KTIGLDKLNESIKT
+462 KTIGLEKLNESIKT

-482 YGEFRRFTVD
+482 YGNFRRFTID
-492 KLNNIDISIAIV
+492 KLNNVDISLAIV
-504 KREEEGTLIVVFRM
+504 KREEEGSLIVVFRM

-523 KTIQLEKELNRIK
+523 KSIQLEKELNRIK

-557 NTIFEA
+557 NKIFET

-568 ESKGKYKSEN
+568 ENKGKYNSEN

-590 YRLIKLLNNVEYVS
+590 YRLIRLLSNVEYVS

-622 LLENIVKISR
+622 LVENIVKISKT
-632 AYTDKK
+632 YTDKK

-645 SDVNKKILVLDTD
+645 SEVNKKILSLDID
-658 KVEKIILSILSNAI
+658 KVEKIILNILSNAI

-685 YIENEQVCISIKD
+685 YMQNEQVCISIKD

-703 PKDKTEII
+703 PKDKTEVI

-737 KLANLNNIKIDVES
+737 KLANLNNIKINVES
-751 ELNKGSEFKIIL
+751 ELNKGSEFIIIL
-763 PNNILSKNI
+763 PNNIVSKNI
-772 KLQDKFTQNEKIEIE
+772 KLQDKFAQDEKIDIE

>member
-1 MKKRMV
+1 MV
-7 IDIMNL
+7 INIMNL
-13 YEYKEIL
+13 YKYKEIL

-33 ISLILYTLNQR
+33 ISLILYTLNKR
-44 KVMLLEFAIYIGEL
+44 KVMILENLIYIGEF
-58 FIYLYLNRY
+58 FIYLYLNSY

-78 ILILKFIIILTI
+78 ILILKFVIILTL

-110 YIWNIK
+110 YVCNIK

-127 NIILLKYSIIDCI
+127 NIIILKCSIIDCI
-140 KVFNKELLDNKHDLN
+140 KLFNKELLDNRHDLN
-155 EKKLYIKEVKKKI
+155 QKKSYIKEVKKKI

-180 EILGVSNKIGK
+180 EILGVSNKISK

-197 IPIFILDINKEFIYS
+197 IPIFILDINKKFIYS
-212 NESFNQQMEDYKEDR
+212 NEAFNMLIQDYKNKENR

-241 KNLIDEIKKVATES
+241 KNLMDEIKKIVTEA
-255 RGSLNIKSYDGK
+255 RGNLNIKSYDGK
-267 IYRLGCTTDTID
+267 IYRLECITDIID
-279 ERPVIICIL
+279 ERPVIVCIL

-321 HDDKN
+321 HDNKN

-342 SEKEIYIEDI
+342 SKKEIFIEDI
-352 KNTVSKK
+352 KNIVSKK
-359 FKERFLSNIQLVIS
+359 FREKFLSNIQLVIS
-373 EKEEKVIN
+373 KKEEKVIN

-400 NEEDLLISIVIDIT
+400 NDEDLLISIVIDIT

-442 IVNPTTNKHIYRNEA
+442 IVNPTTKKHIYRNEA

-462 KTIGLDKLNESIKT
+462 KTIGLEKLNESIKT

-482 YGEFRRFTVD
+482 YGNFRRFTID
-492 KLNNIDISIAIV
+492 KLNNVDISLAIV
-504 KREEEGTLIVVFRM
+504 KREEEGSLIVVFRM

-523 KTIQLEKELNRIK
+523 KSTQLEKELNRIK

-557 NTIFEA
+557 NKIFET

-568 ESKGKYKSEN
+568 ENKGKYNSEN

-590 YRLIKLLNNVEYVS
+590 YRLIRLLSNVEYVS

-622 LLENIVKISR
+622 LVENIVKISKT
-632 AYTDKK
+632 YTDKK

-645 SDVNKKILVLDTD
+645 SEVNKKILSLDID
-658 KVEKIILSILSNAI
+658 KVEKIILNILSNAI

-685 YIENEQVCISIKD
+685 YMHNEQVCISIKD

-703 PKDKTEII
+703 PKDKTEVI

-737 KLANLNNIKIDVES
+737 KLANLNNIKINVES
-751 ELNKGSEFKIIL
+751 ELNKGSEFIITL
-763 PNNILSKNI
+763 PNNIVSKNI
-772 KLQDKFTQNEKIEIE
+772 KLQDKFAQDEKIDIE

>member
-1 MKKRMV
+1 MS
-7 IDIMNL
+7 L
-13 YEYKEIL
+13 YKYKEIL

-33 ISLILYTLNQR
+33 ISLILYTLNKR
-44 KVMLLEFAIYIGEL
+44 KVMILENLIYIGEF
-58 FIYLYLNRY
+58 FIYLYLNSY

-78 ILILKFIIILTI
+78 ILILKFVIILTL

-110 YIWNIK
+110 YVCNIK

-127 NIILLKYSIIDCI
+127 NIIILKCSIIDCI
-140 KVFNKELLDNKHDLN
+140 KLFNKELLDNRHDLN
-155 EKKLYIKEVKKKI
+155 QKKSYIKEVKKKI

-180 EILGVSNKIGK
+180 EILGVSNKISK

-197 IPIFILDINKEFIYS
+197 IPIFILDINKKFIYS
-212 NESFNQQMEDYKEDR
+212 NEAFNMLIQDYKNKENR

-241 KNLIDEIKKVATES
+241 KNLMDEIKKIATEA
-255 RGSLNIKSYDGK
+255 RGNLNIKSYDGK
-267 IYRLGCTTDTID
+267 IYRLECITDIID
-279 ERPVIICIL
+279 ERPVIVCIL

-321 HDDKN
+321 HDNKN

-342 SEKEIYIEDI
+342 GKKEIFIEDI
-352 KNTVSKK
+352 KNIVSKK
-359 FKERFLSNIQLVIS
+359 FREKFLSNIQLVIS
-373 EKEEKVIN
+373 RKEEKVIN

-400 NEEDLLISIVIDIT
+400 NAEDLLISIVIDIT

-442 IVNPTTNKHIYRNEA
+442 IVNPTTKKHIYRNEA

-462 KTIGLDKLNESIKT
+462 KTIGLEKLNESIKT

-482 YGEFRRFTVD
+482 YGNFRRFTID
-492 KLNNIDISIAIV
+492 KLNNVDISLAIV
-504 KREEEGTLIVVFRM
+504 KREEEGSLIVVFRM

-523 KTIQLEKELNRIK
+523 KSIQLEKELNRIK

-557 NTIFEA
+557 NKIFET

-568 ESKGKYKSEN
+568 ENKGKYNSEN

-590 YRLIKLLNNVEYVS
+590 YRLIRLLNNIEYVS

-622 LLENIVKISR
+622 LLENIVKISKT
-632 AYTDKK
+632 YTDKK

-645 SDVNKKILVLDTD
+645 SEVNKKILSLDID
-658 KVEKIILSILSNAI
+658 KVEKIILNILSNAI
-672 KFTDTGGKIDINL
+672 KFTDTGGRIDINL
-685 YIENEQVCISIKD
+685 YMENEQVCISIKD

-703 PKDKTEII
+703 PKDKTEVI

-737 KLANLNNIKIDVES
+737 KLANLNNIKINVES
-751 ELNKGSEFKIIL
+751 ELNKGSEFIITL
-763 PNNILSKNI
+763 PNNIVSKNI
-772 KLQDKFTQNEKIEIE
+772 KLQDKFAQDEKIDIE

>member
-1 MKKRMV
+1 MV
-7 IDIMNL
+7 INIMNL
-13 YEYKEIL
+13 YKYKEIL

-33 ISLILYTLNQR
+33 ISLILYTLNKR
-44 KVMLLEFAIYIGEL
+44 KVMILENLIYIGEF
-58 FIYLYLNRY
+58 FIYLYLNSY

-78 ILILKFIIILTI
+78 ILILKFVIILTL

-95 INNFLYKFILILGLL
+95 INNFLYKIILILGLL
-110 YIWNIK
+110 YVCNIK

-127 NIILLKYSIIDCI
+127 NIIILKCSIIDCI
-140 KVFNKELLDNKHDLN
+140 KLSNKELLDNRHDLN
-155 EKKLYIKEVKKKI
+155 QKKSYIKEVKKKI

-180 EILGVSNKIGK
+180 EILGVSNKISK

-197 IPIFILDINKEFIYS
+197 IPIFILDINKKFIYS
-212 NESFNQQMEDYKEDR
+212 NEAFN

-241 KNLIDEIKKVATES
+241 KNLMDEIKKIATEA
-255 RGSLNIKSYDGK
+255 RGNLNIKSYDGK
-267 IYRLGCTTDTID
+267 IYRLECITDIID
-279 ERPVIICIL
+279 ERPVIVCIL

-321 HDDKN
+321 HDNKN

-342 SEKEIYIEDI
+342 GKKEIFIEDI
-352 KNTVSKK
+352 KNIVSKK
-359 FKERFLSNIQLVIS
+359 FREKFLSNIQLVIS
-373 EKEEKVIN
+373 RKEEKVIN

-400 NEEDLLISIVIDIT
+400 NDEDLLISIVIDIT

-442 IVNPTTNKHIYRNEA
+442 IVNPTTKKHIYRNEA

-462 KTIGLDKLNESIKT
+462 KTIGLEKLNESIKT

-482 YGEFRRFTVD
+482 YGNFRRFTID
-492 KLNNIDISIAIV
+492 KLNNVDISLAIV
-504 KREEEGTLIVVFRM
+504 KREEEGSLIVVFRM

-523 KTIQLEKELNRIK
+523 KSTQLEKELNRIK

-557 NTIFEA
+557 NKIFET

-568 ESKGKYKSEN
+568 ENKGKYNSEN

-590 YRLIKLLNNVEYVS
+590 YRLIRLLSNVEYVS

-622 LLENIVKISR
+622 LVENIVKISKT
-632 AYTDKK
+632 YTDKK

-645 SDVNKKILVLDTD
+645 SEVNKKILSLDID
-658 KVEKIILSILSNAI
+658 KVEKIILNILSNAI

-685 YIENEQVCISIKD
+685 YMHNEQVCISIKD

-703 PKDKTEII
+703 PKDKTEVI

-737 KLANLNNIKIDVES
+737 KLANLNNIKINVES
-751 ELNKGSEFKIIL
+751 ELNKGSEFIITL
-763 PNNILSKNI
+763 PNNIVSKNI
-772 KLQDKFTQNEKIEIE
+772 KLQDKFAQDEKIDIE

>member
-1 MKKRMV
+1 
-7 IDIMNL
+7 MNL
-13 YEYKEIL
+13 YKYKEIL

-33 ISLILYTLNQR
+33 ISLILYTLNKR
-44 KVMLLEFAIYIGEL
+44 KVMILENLIYIGEF
-58 FIYLYLNRY
+58 FIYLYLNSY

-78 ILILKFIIILTI
+78 ILILKFVIILTL

-110 YIWNIK
+110 YVCNIK

-127 NIILLKYSIIDCI
+127 NIIILKCSIIDCI
-140 KVFNKELLDNKHDLN
+140 KLSNKELLDNRHDLN
-155 EKKLYIKEVKKKI
+155 QKKSYIKEVKKKI

-180 EILGVSNKIGK
+180 EILGVSNKISK

-197 IPIFILDINKEFIYS
+197 IPIFILDINKKFIYS
-212 NESFNQQMEDYKEDR
+212 NEAFNMLIQDYKNKENR

-241 KNLIDEIKKVATES
+241 KNLMDEIKKIATEA
-255 RGSLNIKSYDGK
+255 RGNLNIKSYDGK
-267 IYRLGCTTDTID
+267 IYRLECITDIID
-279 ERPVIICIL
+279 ERPVIVCIL

-321 HDDKN
+321 HDNKN

-342 SEKEIYIEDI
+342 GKKEIFIEDI
-352 KNTVSKK
+352 KNIVSKK
-359 FKERFLSNIQLVIS
+359 FREKFLSNIQLVIS
-373 EKEEKVIN
+373 RKEEKVIN

-400 NEEDLLISIVIDIT
+400 NDEDLLISIVIDIT

-442 IVNPTTNKHIYRNEA
+442 IVNPTTKKHIYRNEA

-462 KTIGLDKLNESIKT
+462 KTIGLEKLNESIKT

-482 YGEFRRFTVD
+482 YGNFRRFTID
-492 KLNNIDISIAIV
+492 KLNNVDISLAIV
-504 KREEEGTLIVVFRM
+504 KREEEGSLIVVFRM

-523 KTIQLEKELNRIK
+523 KSIQLEKELNRIK

-557 NTIFEA
+557 NKIFET

-568 ESKGKYKSEN
+568 ENKGKYNSEN

-590 YRLIKLLNNVEYVS
+590 YRLIRLLNNIEYVS

-622 LLENIVKISR
+622 LLENIVKISKT
-632 AYTDKK
+632 YTDKK

-645 SDVNKKILVLDTD
+645 SEVNKKILSLDID
-658 KVEKIILSILSNAI
+658 KVEKIILNILSNAI
-672 KFTDTGGKIDINL
+672 KFTDTGGRIDINL
-685 YIENEQVCISIKD
+685 YMENEQVCISIKD

-703 PKDKTEII
+703 PKDKTEVI

-737 KLANLNNIKIDVES
+737 KLANLNNIKINVES
-751 ELNKGSEFKIIL
+751 ELNKGSEFIITL
-763 PNNILSKNI
+763 PNNIVSKNI
-772 KLQDKFTQNEKIEIE
+772 KLQDKFAQDEKIDIE

>member
-1 MKKRMV
+1 
-7 IDIMNL
+7 MNL
-13 YEYKEIL
+13 YKYKEIL

-33 ISLILYTLNQR
+33 ISLILYTLNKR
-44 KVMLLEFAIYIGEL
+44 KVMILENLIYIGEF
-58 FIYLYLNRY
+58 FIYLYLNSY

-78 ILILKFIIILTI
+78 ILILKFVIILTL

-110 YIWNIK
+110 YVCNIK

-127 NIILLKYSIIDCI
+127 NIIILKCSIIDCI
-140 KVFNKELLDNKHDLN
+140 KLFNKELLDNRHDLN
-155 EKKLYIKEVKKKI
+155 QKKSYIKEVKKKI

-180 EILGVSNKIGK
+180 EILGVSNKISK

-197 IPIFILDINKEFIYS
+197 IPIFILDINKKFIYS
-212 NESFNQQMEDYKEDR
+212 NEAFNMLIQDYKNKENR

-241 KNLIDEIKKVATES
+241 KNLMDEIKKIATEA
-255 RGSLNIKSYDGK
+255 RGNLNIKSYDGK
-267 IYRLGCTTDTID
+267 IYRLECITDIID
-279 ERPVIICIL
+279 ERPVIVCIL

-321 HDDKN
+321 HDNKN

-342 SEKEIYIEDI
+342 GKKEIFIEDI
-352 KNTVSKK
+352 KNIVSKK
-359 FKERFLSNIQLVIS
+359 FREKFLSNIQLVIS
-373 EKEEKVIN
+373 RKEEKVIN

-400 NEEDLLISIVIDIT
+400 NDEDLLISIVIDIT

-442 IVNPTTNKHIYRNEA
+442 IVNPTTKKHIYRNEA
-457 SIRML
+457 SIRVL
-462 KTIGLDKLNESIKT
+462 KTIGLEKLNESIKT

-482 YGEFRRFTVD
+482 YGNFRRFTID
-492 KLNNIDISIAIV
+492 KLNNVDISLAIV
-504 KREEEGTLIVVFRM
+504 KREEEGSLIVVFRM

-523 KTIQLEKELNRIK
+523 KSTQLEKELNRIK

-557 NTIFEA
+557 NKIFET

-568 ESKGKYKSEN
+568 ENKGKYNSEN

-590 YRLIKLLNNVEYVS
+590 YRLIRLLSNVEYVS

-622 LLENIVKISR
+622 LVENIVKISKT
-632 AYTDKK
+632 YTDKK

-645 SDVNKKILVLDTD
+645 SEVNKKILSLDID
-658 KVEKIILSILSNAI
+658 KVEKIILNILSNAI

-685 YIENEQVCISIKD
+685 YMHNEQVCISIKD

-703 PKDKTEII
+703 PKDKTEVI

-737 KLANLNNIKIDVES
+737 KLANLNNIKINVES
-751 ELNKGSEFKIIL
+751 ELNKGSEFIITL
-763 PNNILSKNI
+763 PNNIVSKNI
-772 KLQDKFTQNEKIEIE
+772 KLQDKFAQDEKIDIE

>member
-1 MKKRMV
+1 
-7 IDIMNL
+7 MNL
-13 YEYKEIL
+13 YKYKEIL

-33 ISLILYTLNQR
+33 ISLILYTLNKR
-44 KVMLLEFAIYIGEL
+44 KVMILENLIYIGEF
-58 FIYLYLNRY
+58 FIYLYLNSY
-67 IIIGNINLISM
+67 IIIGNINLIIM
-78 ILILKFIIILTI
+78 ILILKFVIILTL

-110 YIWNIK
+110 YVCNIK

-127 NIILLKYSIIDCI
+127 NIIILKCSIIDCI
-140 KVFNKELLDNKHDLN
+140 KLFNKELLDNRHDLN
-155 EKKLYIKEVKKKI
+155 QKKSYIKEIKKKI

-180 EILGVSNKIGK
+180 EILGVSNKISK

-197 IPIFILDINKEFIYS
+197 IPIFILDINKKFIYS
-212 NESFNQQMEDYKEDR
+212 NEAFNMLIQDYKNKENR

-241 KNLIDEIKKVATES
+241 KNLMDEIKKIATDA
-255 RGSLNIKSYDGK
+255 RGNLNIKSYDGK
-267 IYRLGCTTDTID
+267 IYRLECITDIID
-279 ERPVIICIL
+279 ERPVIVCIL

-321 HDDKN
+321 HDNKN

-342 SEKEIYIEDI
+342 GKKEIFIEDI
-352 KNTVSKK
+352 KNIVSKK
-359 FKERFLSNIQLVIS
+359 FREKFLSNIQLVIS
-373 EKEEKVIN
+373 RKEEKVIN

-400 NEEDLLISIVIDIT
+400 NDEDLLISIVIDIT

-442 IVNPTTNKHIYRNEA
+442 IVNPTTKKHIYRNEA

-462 KTIGLDKLNESIKT
+462 KTIGLEKLNESIKT

-482 YGEFRRFTVD
+482 YGNFRRFTID
-492 KLNNIDISIAIV
+492 KLNNVDISLAIV
-504 KREEEGTLIVVFRM
+504 KREEEGSLIVVFRM

-523 KTIQLEKELNRIK
+523 KSIQLEKELNRIK

-557 NTIFEA
+557 NKIFET

-568 ESKGKYKSEN
+568 ENKGKYNSEN

-590 YRLIKLLNNVEYVS
+590 YRLIRLLNNIEYVS

-622 LLENIVKISR
+622 LLENIVKISKT
-632 AYTDKK
+632 YTDKK

-645 SDVNKKILVLDTD
+645 SEVNKKILSLDID
-658 KVEKIILSILSNAI
+658 KVEKIILNILSNAI
-672 KFTDTGGKIDINL
+672 KFTDTGGRIDINL
-685 YIENEQVCISIKD
+685 YMENEQVCISIKD

-703 PKDKTEII
+703 PKDKTEVI

-737 KLANLNNIKIDVES
+737 KLANLNNIKINVES
-751 ELNKGSEFKIIL
+751 ELNKGSEFIITL
-763 PNNILSKNI
+763 PNNIVSKNI
-772 KLQDKFTQNEKIEIE
+772 KLQDKFAQDEKIDIE

>member
-1 MKKRMV
+1 
-7 IDIMNL
+7 MNL
-13 YEYKEIL
+13 YKYKEIL

-33 ISLILYTLNQR
+33 ISLILYTLNKR
-44 KVMLLEFAIYIGEL
+44 KVMILENLIYIGEF
-58 FIYLYLNRY
+58 FIYLYLNSY

-78 ILILKFIIILTI
+78 ILILKFVIILTL

-110 YIWNIK
+110 YVCNIK

-127 NIILLKYSIIDCI
+127 NIIILKCSIIDCI
-140 KVFNKELLDNKHDLN
+140 KLFNKELLDNRHDLN
-155 EKKLYIKEVKKKI
+155 QKKSYIKEVKKKI

-180 EILGVSNKIGK
+180 EILGVSNKISK

-197 IPIFILDINKEFIYS
+197 IPIFILDINKKFIYS
-212 NESFNQQMEDYKEDR
+212 NEAFNMLIQDYKNKENR

-241 KNLIDEIKKVATES
+241 KNLMDEIKKIATEA
-255 RGSLNIKSYDGK
+255 RGNLNIKSYDGK
-267 IYRLGCTTDTID
+267 IYRLECITDIID
-279 ERPVIICIL
+279 ERPVIVCIL

-321 HDDKN
+321 HDNKN

-342 SEKEIYIEDI
+342 GKKEIFIEDI
-352 KNTVSKK
+352 KNIVSKK
-359 FKERFLSNIQLVIS
+359 FREKFLSNIQLVIS
-373 EKEEKVIN
+373 RKEEKVIN

-400 NEEDLLISIVIDIT
+400 NDEDLLISIVIDIT

-442 IVNPTTNKHIYRNEA
+442 IVNPTTKKHIYRNEA

-462 KTIGLDKLNESIKT
+462 KTIGLEKLNESIKT

-482 YGEFRRFTVD
+482 YGNFRRFTID
-492 KLNNIDISIAIV
+492 KLNNVDISLAIV
-504 KREEEGTLIVVFRM
+504 KREEEGSLIVVFRM

-523 KTIQLEKELNRIK
+523 KSTQLEKELNRIK

-557 NTIFEA
+557 NKIFET

-568 ESKGKYKSEN
+568 ENKGTYNSEN

-590 YRLIKLLNNVEYVS
+590 YRLIRLLNNIEYVS

-622 LLENIVKISR
+622 LLENIVKISKT
-632 AYTDKK
+632 YTDKK

-645 SDVNKKILVLDTD
+645 SEVNKKILSLDID
-658 KVEKIILSILSNAI
+658 KVEKIILNILSNAI

-685 YIENEQVCISIKD
+685 YMHNEQVCISIKD

-703 PKDKTEII
+703 PKDKTEVI

-737 KLANLNNIKIDVES
+737 KLANLNNIKINVES
-751 ELNKGSEFKIIL
+751 ELNKGSEFIITL
-763 PNNILSKNI
+763 PNNIVSKNI
-772 KLQDKFTQNEKIEIE
+772 KLQDKFAQDEKIDIE

>member
-1 MKKRMV
+1 
-7 IDIMNL
+7 MNL
-13 YEYKEIL
+13 YKYKEIL

-33 ISLILYTLNQR
+33 ISLILYTLNKR
-44 KVMLLEFAIYIGEL
+44 KVMILENLIYIGEF
-58 FIYLYLNRY
+58 FIYLYLNSY

-78 ILILKFIIILTI
+78 ILILKFVIILTL

-110 YIWNIK
+110 YVCNIK

-127 NIILLKYSIIDCI
+127 NIIILKCSIIDCI
-140 KVFNKELLDNKHDLN
+140 KLFNKELLDNRHDLN
-155 EKKLYIKEVKKKI
+155 QKKSYIKEVKKKI

-180 EILGVSNKIGK
+180 EILGVSNKISK

-197 IPIFILDINKEFIYS
+197 IPIFILDINKKFIYS
-212 NESFNQQMEDYKEDR
+212 NEAFNMLIQDYKNKENR

-241 KNLIDEIKKVATES
+241 KNLMDEIKKIVTEA
-255 RGSLNIKSYDGK
+255 RGNLNIKSYDGK
-267 IYRLGCTTDTID
+267 IYRLECITDIID
-279 ERPVIICIL
+279 ERLVIVCIL

-321 HDDKN
+321 HDNKN

-342 SEKEIYIEDI
+342 SKKEIFIEDI
-352 KNTVSKK
+352 KNIVSKK
-359 FKERFLSNIQLVIS
+359 FREKFLSNIQLVIS
-373 EKEEKVIN
+373 RKEEKVIN

-400 NEEDLLISIVIDIT
+400 NAEDLLISIVIDIT

-442 IVNPTTNKHIYRNEA
+442 IVNPTTKKHIYRNEA

-462 KTIGLDKLNESIKT
+462 KTIGLEKLNESIKT

-482 YGEFRRFTVD
+482 YGNFRRFTID
-492 KLNNIDISIAIV
+492 KLNNVDISLAIV
-504 KREEEGTLIVVFRM
+504 KREEEGSLIVVFRM

-523 KTIQLEKELNRIK
+523 KSIQLEKELNRIK

-557 NTIFEA
+557 NKIFET

-568 ESKGKYKSEN
+568 ENKGKYNSEN

-590 YRLIKLLNNVEYVS
+590 FRLIRLLNNIEYVS

-622 LLENIVKISR
+622 LLENIVKISKT
-632 AYTDKK
+632 YTDKK

-645 SDVNKKILVLDTD
+645 SEVNKKILSLDID
-658 KVEKIILSILSNAI
+658 KVEKIILNILSNAI
-672 KFTDTGGKIDINL
+672 KFTDTGGRIDINL
-685 YIENEQVCISIKD
+685 YMENEQVCISIKD

-703 PKDKTEII
+703 PKDKTEVI

-737 KLANLNNIKIDVES
+737 KLANLNNIKINVES
-751 ELNKGSEFKIIL
+751 ELNKGSEFIITL
-763 PNNILSKNI
+763 PNNIVSKNI
-772 KLQDKFTQNEKIEIE
+772 KLQDKFAQDEKIDIE

>member
-1 MKKRMV
+1 MV
-7 IDIMNL
+7 INIMNL
-13 YEYKEIL
+13 YKYKEIL

-33 ISLILYTLNQR
+33 ISLILYTLNKR
-44 KVMLLEFAIYIGEL
+44 KVMILENLIYIGEF
-58 FIYLYLNRY
+58 FIYLYLNSY
-67 IIIGNINLISM
+67 IIIGNINLISV
-78 ILILKFIIILTI
+78 ILILKFVIILTL

-110 YIWNIK
+110 YVCNIK

-127 NIILLKYSIIDCI
+127 NIIILKCSIIDCI
-140 KVFNKELLDNKHDLN
+140 KLFNKELLDNRHDLN
-155 EKKLYIKEVKKKI
+155 QKKSYIKEVKKKI

-180 EILGVSNKIGK
+180 EILGVSNKISK

-197 IPIFILDINKEFIYS
+197 IPIFILDINKKFIYS
-212 NESFNQQMEDYKEDR
+212 NEAFNMLIQDYKNKENR

-241 KNLIDEIKKVATES
+241 KNLMDEIKKIATEA
-255 RGSLNIKSYDGK
+255 RGNLNIKSYDGK
-267 IYRLGCTTDTID
+267 IYRLECITDIID
-279 ERPVIICIL
+279 ERPVIVCIL

-321 HDDKN
+321 HDNKN

-342 SEKEIYIEDI
+342 GKKEIFIEDI
-352 KNTVSKK
+352 KNIVSKK
-359 FKERFLSNIQLVIS
+359 FRQKFLSNIQLVIS
-373 EKEEKVIN
+373 RKEEKVIN

-400 NEEDLLISIVIDIT
+400 NDEDLLISIVIDIT

-442 IVNPTTNKHIYRNEA
+442 IVNPTTKKHIYRNEA

-462 KTIGLDKLNESIKT
+462 KTIGLEKLNESIKT

-482 YGEFRRFTVD
+482 YGNFRRFTID
-492 KLNNIDISIAIV
+492 KLNNVDISLAIV
-504 KREEEGTLIVVFRM
+504 KREEEGSLIVVFRM

-523 KTIQLEKELNRIK
+523 KSTQLEKELNRIK

-557 NTIFEA
+557 NKIFET

-568 ESKGKYKSEN
+568 ENKGKYNSEN

-590 YRLIKLLNNVEYVS
+590 YRLIRLLSNVEYVS

-622 LLENIVKISR
+622 LVENIVKISKT
-632 AYTDKK
+632 YTDKK

-645 SDVNKKILVLDTD
+645 SEVNKKILSLDID
-658 KVEKIILSILSNAI
+658 KVEKIILNILSNAI

-685 YIENEQVCISIKD
+685 YMHNEQVCISIKD

-703 PKDKTEII
+703 PKDKTEVI

-737 KLANLNNIKIDVES
+737 KLANLNNIKINVES
-751 ELNKGSEFKIIL
+751 ELNKGSEFIITL
-763 PNNILSKNI
+763 PNNIVSKNI
-772 KLQDKFTQNEKIEIE
+772 KLQDKFAQDEKIDIE

>member
-1 MKKRMV
+1 
-7 IDIMNL
+7 MNL
-13 YEYKEIL
+13 YKYKEML

-33 ISLILYTLNQR
+33 ISLILYTLNKR
-44 KVMLLEFAIYIGEL
+44 KVMILENLIYIGEF
-58 FIYLYLNRY
+58 FIYLYLNSY
-67 IIIGNINLISM
+67 IIIGNINLISV
-78 ILILKFIIILTI
+78 ILILKFVIILTL

-110 YIWNIK
+110 YICNIK

-127 NIILLKYSIIDCI
+127 NIIILKCSIIDCI
-140 KVFNKELLDNKHDLN
+140 KLFNKELLDNRHDLN
-155 EKKLYIKEVKKKI
+155 QKKSYIKEVKKKI
-168 KSEKELQKNYKD
+168 KLEKELQKNYKD
-180 EILGVSNKIGK
+180 EILGVSNKISK

-197 IPIFILDINKEFIYS
+197 IPIFILDINKKFIYS
-212 NESFNQQMEDYKEDR
+212 NEAFNMLIQDYKNKENR

-241 KNLIDEIKKVATES
+241 KNLMDEIKKIATEA
-255 RGSLNIKSYDGK
+255 RGNLNIKSYDGK
-267 IYRLGCTTDTID
+267 IYRLECITDIID
-279 ERPVIICIL
+279 ERPVIVCIL

-321 HDDKN
+321 HDNKN

-342 SEKEIYIEDI
+342 GKKEIFIEDI
-352 KNTVSKK
+352 KNIVSKK
-359 FKERFLSNIQLVIS
+359 FREKFLSNIQLVIS
-373 EKEEKVIN
+373 RKEEKVIN

-400 NEEDLLISIVIDIT
+400 NDEDLLISIVIDIT

-442 IVNPTTNKHIYRNEA
+442 IVNPTTKKHIYRNEA

-462 KTIGLDKLNESIKT
+462 KTIGLEKLNESIKT

-482 YGEFRRFTVD
+482 YGNFRRFTID
-492 KLNNIDISIAIV
+492 KLNNIDISLAIV
-504 KREEEGTLIVVFRM
+504 KREEEGSLIVVFRM

-523 KTIQLEKELNRIK
+523 KSIQLEKELNRIK

-557 NTIFEA
+557 NKIFET

-568 ESKGKYKSEN
+568 ENKGKYNSEN

-590 YRLIKLLNNVEYVS
+590 YRLIRLLSNVEYVS

-622 LLENIVKISR
+622 LVENIVKISKT
-632 AYTDKK
+632 YTDKK

-645 SDVNKKILVLDTD
+645 SEVNKKILSLDID
-658 KVEKIILSILSNAI
+658 KVEKIILNILSNAI

-685 YIENEQVCISIKD
+685 YMQNEQVCISIKD

-703 PKDKTEII
+703 PKDKTEVI

-737 KLANLNNIKIDVES
+737 KLANLNNIKINVES
-751 ELNKGSEFKIIL
+751 ELNKGSEFIITL
-763 PNNILSKNI
+763 PNNIVSKNI
-772 KLQDKFTQNEKIEIE
+772 KLQDKFAQDEKIDIE

>member
-1 MKKRMV
+1 MV
-7 IDIMNL
+7 INIMNL
-13 YEYKEIL
+13 YKYKEIL

-33 ISLILYTLNQR
+33 ISLILYTLNKR
-44 KVMLLEFAIYIGEL
+44 KVMILENLIYIGEF
-58 FIYLYLNRY
+58 FIYLYLNSY
-67 IIIGNINLISM
+67 IIIGNINLISV
-78 ILILKFIIILTI
+78 ILILKFVIILTL

-110 YIWNIK
+110 YVCNIK

-127 NIILLKYSIIDCI
+127 NIIILKCSIIDCI
-140 KVFNKELLDNKHDLN
+140 KLFNKELLDNRHDLN
-155 EKKLYIKEVKKKI
+155 QKKSYIKEVKKKI

-180 EILGVSNKIGK
+180 EILGVSNKISK

-212 NESFNQQMEDYKEDR
+212 NEAFNMLIQDYKNKENR

-241 KNLIDEIKKVATES
+241 KNLMDEIKKIATEA
-255 RGSLNIKSYDGK
+255 RGNLNIKSYDGK
-267 IYRLGCTTDTID
+267 IYRLECITDIID
-279 ERPVIICIL
+279 ERPVIVCIL

-321 HDDKN
+321 HDNKN

-342 SEKEIYIEDI
+342 GKKEIFIEDI
-352 KNTVSKK
+352 KNIVSKK
-359 FKERFLSNIQLVIS
+359 FREKFLSNIQLVIS
-373 EKEEKVIN
+373 RKEEKVIN

-400 NEEDLLISIVIDIT
+400 NDEDLLISIVIDIT

-442 IVNPTTNKHIYRNEA
+442 IVNPTTKKHIYRNEA

-462 KTIGLDKLNESIKT
+462 KTIGLEKLNESIKT

-482 YGEFRRFTVD
+482 YGNFRRFTID
-492 KLNNIDISIAIV
+492 KLNNVDISLAIV
-504 KREEEGTLIVVFRM
+504 KREEEGSLIVVFRM

-523 KTIQLEKELNRIK
+523 KSIQLEKELNRIK

-557 NTIFEA
+557 NKIFET

-568 ESKGKYKSEN
+568 ENKGKYNSEN

-590 YRLIKLLNNVEYVS
+590 YRLIRLLSNVEYVS

-622 LLENIVKISR
+622 LVENIVKISKT
-632 AYTDKK
+632 YTDKK

-645 SDVNKKILVLDTD
+645 SEVNKKILSLDID
-658 KVEKIILSILSNAI
+658 KVEKIILNILSNAI

-685 YIENEQVCISIKD
+685 YMQNEQVCISIKD

-703 PKDKTEII
+703 PKDKTEVI

-737 KLANLNNIKIDVES
+737 KLANLNNIKINVES
-751 ELNKGSEFKIIL
+751 ELNKGSEFIITL
-763 PNNILSKNI
+763 PNNIVSKNI
-772 KLQDKFTQNEKIEIE
+772 KLQDKFAQDEKIDIE

>member
-1 MKKRMV
+1 
-7 IDIMNL
+7 MNL
-13 YEYKEIL
+13 YKYKEIL

-33 ISLILYTLNQR
+33 ISLILYTLNKR
-44 KVMLLEFAIYIGEL
+44 KVMILENLIYIGEF
-58 FIYLYLNRY
+58 FIYLYLNSY
-67 IIIGNINLISM
+67 IIIGNINLISV
-78 ILILKFIIILTI
+78 ILILKFVIILTL

-110 YIWNIK
+110 YVCNIK

-127 NIILLKYSIIDCI
+127 NIIILKCSIIDCI
-140 KVFNKELLDNKHDLN
+140 KLFNKELLDNRHDLN
-155 EKKLYIKEVKKKI
+155 QKKSYIKEVKKKI

-180 EILGVSNKIGK
+180 EILGVSNKISK

-197 IPIFILDINKEFIYS
+197 IPIFILDINKKFIYS
-212 NESFNQQMEDYKEDR
+212 NEAFNMLIQDYKNKENR

-241 KNLIDEIKKVATES
+241 KNLMDEIKKIATEA
-255 RGSLNIKSYDGK
+255 RGNLNIKSYDGK
-267 IYRLGCTTDTID
+267 IYRLECITDIID
-279 ERPVIICIL
+279 ERPVIVCIL

-321 HDDKN
+321 HDNKN

-342 SEKEIYIEDI
+342 GKKEIFIEDI
-352 KNTVSKK
+352 KNIVSKK
-359 FKERFLSNIQLVIS
+359 FREKFLSNIQLVIS
-373 EKEEKVIN
+373 RKEEKVIN

-400 NEEDLLISIVIDIT
+400 NDEDLLISIVIDIT

-442 IVNPTTNKHIYRNEA
+442 IVNPTTKKHIYRNEA

-462 KTIGLDKLNESIKT
+462 KTIGLEKLNESIKT

-482 YGEFRRFTVD
+482 YGNFRRFTID
-492 KLNNIDISIAIV
+492 KLNNVDISLAIV
-504 KREEEGTLIVVFRM
+504 KREEEGSLIVVFRM

-523 KTIQLEKELNRIK
+523 KSTQLEKELNRIK

-557 NTIFEA
+557 NKIFET

-568 ESKGKYKSEN
+568 ENKGKYNSEN

-590 YRLIKLLNNVEYVS
+590 YRLIRLLSNVEYVS

-622 LLENIVKISR
+622 LVENIVKISKT
-632 AYTDKK
+632 YTDKK

-645 SDVNKKILVLDTD
+645 SEVNKKILSLDID
-658 KVEKIILSILSNAI
+658 KVEKIILNILSNAI
-672 KFTDTGGKIDINL
+672 KFTDTGGKININL
-685 YIENEQVCISIKD
+685 YMHNEQVCISIKD

-703 PKDKTEII
+703 PKDKTEVI

-737 KLANLNNIKIDVES
+737 KLANLNNIKINVES
-751 ELNKGSEFKIIL
+751 ELNKGSEFIITL
-763 PNNILSKNI
+763 PNNIVSKNI
-772 KLQDKFTQNEKIEIE
+772 KLQDKFAQDEKIDIE

>member
-1 MKKRMV
+1 
-7 IDIMNL
+7 MNL
-13 YEYKEIL
+13 YKYKEIL

-33 ISLILYTLNQR
+33 ISLILYTLNKR
-44 KVMLLEFAIYIGEL
+44 KVMILENLIYIGEF
-58 FIYLYLNRY
+58 FIYLYLNSY
-67 IIIGNINLISM
+67 IIIGNINLISV
-78 ILILKFIIILTI
+78 ILILKFVIILTL

-110 YIWNIK
+110 YVCNIK

-127 NIILLKYSIIDCI
+127 NIIILKCSIIDCI
-140 KVFNKELLDNKHDLN
+140 KLFNKELLDNRHDLN
-155 EKKLYIKEVKKKI
+155 QKKSYIKEVKKKI

-180 EILGVSNKIGK
+180 EILGVSNKISK

-197 IPIFILDINKEFIYS
+197 IPIFILDINKKFIYS
-212 NESFNQQMEDYKEDR
+212 NEAFNMLIQDYKNKENR

-241 KNLIDEIKKVATES
+241 KNLMDEIKKIATEA
-255 RGSLNIKSYDGK
+255 RGNLNIKSYDGK
-267 IYRLGCTTDTID
+267 IYRLECITDIID
-279 ERPVIICIL
+279 ERPVIVCIL

-321 HDDKN
+321 HDNKN

-342 SEKEIYIEDI
+342 GKKEIFIEDI
-352 KNTVSKK
+352 KNIVSKK
-359 FKERFLSNIQLVIS
+359 FREKFLSNILLVIS
-373 EKEEKVIN
+373 RQEEKVIN

-400 NEEDLLISIVIDIT
+400 NDEDLLISIVIDIT

-442 IVNPTTNKHIYRNEA
+442 IVNPTTKKHIYRNEA

-462 KTIGLDKLNESIKT
+462 KTIGLEKLNESIKT

-482 YGEFRRFTVD
+482 YGNFRRFTID
-492 KLNNIDISIAIV
+492 KLNNVDISLAIV
-504 KREEEGTLIVVFRM
+504 KREEEGSLIVVFRM

-523 KTIQLEKELNRIK
+523 KSIQLEKELNRIK

-557 NTIFEA
+557 NKIFET

-568 ESKGKYKSEN
+568 ENKGKYNSEN

-590 YRLIKLLNNVEYVS
+590 YRLIRLLSNVEYVS

-622 LLENIVKISR
+622 LVENIVKISKT
-632 AYTDKK
+632 YTDKK

-645 SDVNKKILVLDTD
+645 SEVNKKILSLDID
-658 KVEKIILSILSNAI
+658 KVEKIILNILSNAI
-672 KFTDTGGKIDINL
+672 KFTDTGGRIDINL
-685 YIENEQVCISIKD
+685 YMENEQVCISIKD

-703 PKDKTEII
+703 PKDKTEVI

-737 KLANLNNIKIDVES
+737 KLANLNNIKINVES
-751 ELNKGSEFKIIL
+751 ELNKGSEFIITL
-763 PNNILSKNI
+763 PNNIVSKNI
-772 KLQDKFTQNEKIEIE
+772 KLQDKFAQDEKIDIE

>member
-1 MKKRMV
+1 MV
-7 IDIMNL
+7 INIMNL
-13 YEYKEIL
+13 YKYKEML

-33 ISLILYTLNQR
+33 ISLILYTLNKR
-44 KVMLLEFAIYIGEL
+44 KVMILENLIYIGEF
-58 FIYLYLNRY
+58 FIYLYLNSY
-67 IIIGNINLISM
+67 IIIGNINLISV
-78 ILILKFIIILTI
+78 ILILKFVIILTL

-110 YIWNIK
+110 YICNIK

-127 NIILLKYSIIDCI
+127 NIIILKCSIIDCI
-140 KVFNKELLDNKHDLN
+140 KLFNKELLDNRHDLN
-155 EKKLYIKEVKKKI
+155 QKKSYIKEVKKKI
-168 KSEKELQKNYKD
+168 KLEKELQKNYKD
-180 EILGVSNKIGK
+180 EILGVSNKISK

-197 IPIFILDINKEFIYS
+197 IPIFILDINKKFIYS
-212 NESFNQQMEDYKEDR
+212 NEAFNMLIQDYKNKENR

-241 KNLIDEIKKVATES
+241 KNLMDEIKKIATEA
-255 RGSLNIKSYDGK
+255 RGNLNIKSYDGK
-267 IYRLGCTTDTID
+267 IYRLECITDIID
-279 ERPVIICIL
+279 ERPVIVCIL

-321 HDDKN
+321 HDNKN

-342 SEKEIYIEDI
+342 GKKEIFIEDI
-352 KNTVSKK
+352 KNIVSKK
-359 FKERFLSNIQLVIS
+359 FREKFLSNIQLVIS
-373 EKEEKVIN
+373 RKEEKVIN

-400 NEEDLLISIVIDIT
+400 NDEDLLISIVIDIT

-442 IVNPTTNKHIYRNEA
+442 IVNPTTKKHIYRNEA

-462 KTIGLDKLNESIKT
+462 KTIGLEKLNESIKT

-482 YGEFRRFTVD
+482 YGNFRRFTID
-492 KLNNIDISIAIV
+492 KLNNVDISLAIV
-504 KREEEGTLIVVFRM
+504 KREEEGSLIVVFRM

-523 KTIQLEKELNRIK
+523 KSIQLEKELNRIK

-557 NTIFEA
+557 NKIFET

-568 ESKGKYKSEN
+568 ENKGKYNSEN

-590 YRLIKLLNNVEYVS
+590 YRLIRLLSNVEYVS

-622 LLENIVKISR
+622 LVENIVKISKT
-632 AYTDKK
+632 YTDKK

-645 SDVNKKILVLDTD
+645 SEVNKKILSLDID
-658 KVEKIILSILSNAI
+658 KVEKIILNILSNAI

-685 YIENEQVCISIKD
+685 YMQNEQVCISIKD

-703 PKDKTEII
+703 PKDKTEVI

-737 KLANLNNIKIDVES
+737 KLANLNNIKINVES
-751 ELNKGSEFKIIL
+751 ELNKGSEFIITL
-763 PNNILSKNI
+763 PNNIVSKNI
-772 KLQDKFTQNEKIEIE
+772 KLQDKFAQDEKIDIE

>member
-1 MKKRMV
+1 
-7 IDIMNL
+7 MNL
-13 YEYKEIL
+13 YKYKEIL

-33 ISLILYTLNQR
+33 ISLILYTLNKR
-44 KVMLLEFAIYIGEL
+44 KVMILENLIYIGEF
-58 FIYLYLNRY
+58 FIYLYLNSY
-67 IIIGNINLISM
+67 IIIVNINLISV
-78 ILILKFIIILTI
+78 ILILKFVIILTL

-110 YIWNIK
+110 YVCNIK

-127 NIILLKYSIIDCI
+127 NIIILKCSIIDCI
-140 KVFNKELLDNKHDLN
+140 KLFNKELLDNRHDLN
-155 EKKLYIKEVKKKI
+155 QKKSYIKEVKKKI

-180 EILGVSNKIGK
+180 EILGVSNKISK

-197 IPIFILDINKEFIYS
+197 IPIFILDINKKFIYS
-212 NESFNQQMEDYKEDR
+212 NEAFNMLIQDYKNKESR

-241 KNLIDEIKKVATES
+241 KNLMDEIKKIATEA
-255 RGSLNIKSYDGK
+255 RGNLNIKSYDGK
-267 IYRLGCTTDTID
+267 IYRLECITDIID
-279 ERPVIICIL
+279 ERPVIVCIL

-321 HDDKN
+321 HDNKN

-342 SEKEIYIEDI
+342 GKKEIFIEDI
-352 KNTVSKK
+352 KNIVSKK
-359 FKERFLSNIQLVIS
+359 FREKFLSNIQLVIS
-373 EKEEKVIN
+373 RKEEKVIN

-400 NEEDLLISIVIDIT
+400 NDEDLLISIVIDIT

-442 IVNPTTNKHIYRNEA
+442 IVNPTTKKHIYRNEA

-462 KTIGLDKLNESIKT
+462 KTIGLEKLNESIKT

-482 YGEFRRFTVD
+482 YGNFRRFTID
-492 KLNNIDISIAIV
+492 KLNNVDISLAIV
-504 KREEEGTLIVVFRM
+504 KREEEGSLIVVFRM

-523 KTIQLEKELNRIK
+523 KSTQLEKELNRIK

-557 NTIFEA
+557 NKIFET

-568 ESKGKYKSEN
+568 ENKGKYNSEN

-590 YRLIKLLNNVEYVS
+590 YRLIRLLSNVEYVS

-622 LLENIVKISR
+622 LLENIVKISKT
-632 AYTDKK
+632 YTDKK

-645 SDVNKKILVLDTD
+645 SEVNKKILSLDID
-658 KVEKIILSILSNAI
+658 KVEKIILNILSNAI
-672 KFTDTGGKIDINL
+672 KFTDTGGRIDINL
-685 YIENEQVCISIKD
+685 YMENEQVCISIKD

-703 PKDKTEII
+703 PKDKTEVI

-737 KLANLNNIKIDVES
+737 KLANLNNIKINVES
-751 ELNKGSEFKIIL
+751 ELNKGSEFIITL
-763 PNNILSKNI
+763 PNNIVSKNI
-772 KLQDKFTQNEKIEIE
+772 KLQDKFAQDEKIDIE

>member
-1 MKKRMV
+1 
-7 IDIMNL
+7 MNL
-13 YEYKEIL
+13 YKYKEIL

-33 ISLILYTLNQR
+33 ISLILYTLNKR
-44 KVMLLEFAIYIGEL
+44 KVMILENLIYIGEF
-58 FIYLYLNRY
+58 FIYLYLNSY
-67 IIIGNINLISM
+67 IIIGNINLISV
-78 ILILKFIIILTI
+78 ILILKFVIILTL

-110 YIWNIK
+110 YVCNIK

-127 NIILLKYSIIDCI
+127 NIIILKCSIIDCI
-140 KVFNKELLDNKHDLN
+140 KLFNKELLDNRHDLN
-155 EKKLYIKEVKKKI
+155 QKKSYIKEVKKKI

-180 EILGVSNKIGK
+180 EILGVSNKISK

-197 IPIFILDINKEFIYS
+197 IPIFILDINKKFIYS
-212 NESFNQQMEDYKEDR
+212 NEAFNMLIQDYKNKENR

-241 KNLIDEIKKVATES
+241 KNLMDEIKKIATEA
-255 RGSLNIKSYDGK
+255 RGNLNIKSYDGK
-267 IYRLGCTTDTID
+267 IYRLECITDIID
-279 ERPVIICIL
+279 ERLVIVCIL

-321 HDDKN
+321 HDNKN

-342 SEKEIYIEDI
+342 GKKEIFIEDI
-352 KNTVSKK
+352 KNIVSKK
-359 FKERFLSNIQLVIS
+359 FREKFLSNIQLVIS
-373 EKEEKVIN
+373 RKEDKVIN

-400 NEEDLLISIVIDIT
+400 NDEDLLISIVIDIT

-442 IVNPTTNKHIYRNEA
+442 IVNPTTKKHIYRNEA

-462 KTIGLDKLNESIKT
+462 KTIGLEKLNESIKT

-482 YGEFRRFTVD
+482 YGNFRRFTID
-492 KLNNIDISIAIV
+492 KLNNVDISLAIV
-504 KREEEGTLIVVFRM
+504 KREEEGSLIVVFRM

-523 KTIQLEKELNRIK
+523 KSIQLEKELNRIK

-557 NTIFEA
+557 NKIFET

-568 ESKGKYKSEN
+568 ENKGKYNSEN

-590 YRLIKLLNNVEYVS
+590 YRLIRLLNNIEYVS

-622 LLENIVKISR
+622 LLENIVKISKT
-632 AYTDKK
+632 YTDKK

-645 SDVNKKILVLDTD
+645 SEVNKKILSLDID
-658 KVEKIILSILSNAI
+658 KVEKIILNILSNAI
-672 KFTDTGGKIDINL
+672 KFTDTGGRIDINL
-685 YIENEQVCISIKD
+685 YMENEQVCISIKD

-703 PKDKTEII
+703 PKDKTEVI

-737 KLANLNNIKIDVES
+737 KLANLNNIKINVES
-751 ELNKGSEFKIIL
+751 ELNKGSEFIITL
-763 PNNILSKNI
+763 PNNIVSKNI
-772 KLQDKFTQNEKIEIE
+772 KLQDKFAQDEKIDIE

>member
-1 MKKRMV
+1 
-7 IDIMNL
+7 MNL
-13 YEYKEIL
+13 YKYKEIL

-33 ISLILYTLNQR
+33 ISLILYTLNKR
-44 KVMLLEFAIYIGEL
+44 KVMILENLIYIGEF
-58 FIYLYLNRY
+58 FIYLYLNSY
-67 IIIGNINLISM
+67 IIIGNINLISV
-78 ILILKFIIILTI
+78 ILILKFVIILTL

-110 YIWNIK
+110 YVCNIK

-127 NIILLKYSIIDCI
+127 NIIILKCSIIDCI
-140 KVFNKELLDNKHDLN
+140 KLFNKELLDNRHDLN
-155 EKKLYIKEVKKKI
+155 QKKSYIKEVKKKI

-180 EILGVSNKIGK
+180 EILGVSNKISK

-197 IPIFILDINKEFIYS
+197 IPIFILDINKKFIYS
-212 NESFNQQMEDYKEDR
+212 NEAFNMLIQDYKNKENR

-241 KNLIDEIKKVATES
+241 KNLMDEIKKIATEA
-255 RGSLNIKSYDGK
+255 RGNLNIKSYDGK
-267 IYRLGCTTDTID
+267 IYRLECITDIID
-279 ERPVIICIL
+279 ERPVIVCIL

-321 HDDKN
+321 HDNKN

-342 SEKEIYIEDI
+342 GKKEIFIEDI
-352 KNTVSKK
+352 KNIVSKK
-359 FKERFLSNIQLVIS
+359 FREKFLSNIQLVIS
-373 EKEEKVIN
+373 RKEEKVIN

-400 NEEDLLISIVIDIT
+400 NDEDLLISIVIDIT

-442 IVNPTTNKHIYRNEA
+442 IVNPTTKKHIYRNEA

-462 KTIGLDKLNESIKT
+462 KTIGLEKLNESIKT

-482 YGEFRRFTVD
+482 YGNFRRFTID
-492 KLNNIDISIAIV
+492 KLNNVDISLAIV
-504 KREEEGTLIVVFRM
+504 KREEEGSLIVVFRM

-523 KTIQLEKELNRIK
+523 KSIQLEKELNRIK

-557 NTIFEA
+557 NKIFET

-568 ESKGKYKSEN
+568 ENKGKYNSEN

-590 YRLIKLLNNVEYVS
+590 YRLIRLLNNIEYVS

-622 LLENIVKISR
+622 LLENIVKISKT
-632 AYTDKK
+632 YTDKK

-645 SDVNKKILVLDTD
+645 SEVNKKILSLDID
-658 KVEKIILSILSNAI
+658 KVEKIILN
-672 KFTDTGGKIDINL
+672 
-685 YIENEQVCISIKD
+685 C
-698 TGIGI
+698 
-703 PKDKTEII
+703 
-711 FENFEQ
+711 
-717 LDTTLSRG
+717 
-725 CEGTGMGLSVVK
+725 
-737 KLANLNNIKIDVES
+737 
-751 ELNKGSEFKIIL
+751 
-763 PNNILSKNI
+763 
-772 KLQDKFTQNEKIEIE
+772 
-787 FSDIYLNLTS
+787 

>member
-1 MKKRMV
+1 
-7 IDIMNL
+7 MNL
-13 YEYKEIL
+13 YKYKEIL

-33 ISLILYTLNQR
+33 ISLILYTLNKR
-44 KVMLLEFAIYIGEL
+44 KVMILENLIYIGEF
-58 FIYLYLNRY
+58 FIYLYLNSY

-78 ILILKFIIILTI
+78 ILILKFVIILTL

-110 YIWNIK
+110 YVCNIK

-127 NIILLKYSIIDCI
+127 NIIILKCSIIDCI
-140 KVFNKELLDNKHDLN
+140 KLFNKELLDNRHDLN
-155 EKKLYIKEVKKKI
+155 QKKSYIKEVKKKI

-180 EILGVSNKIGK
+180 EILGVSNKISK

-197 IPIFILDINKEFIYS
+197 IPIFILDINKKFIYS
-212 NESFNQQMEDYKEDR
+212 NEAFNMLIQDYKNKENR

-241 KNLIDEIKKVATES
+241 KNLMDEIKKIATEA
-255 RGSLNIKSYDGK
+255 RGNLNIKSYDGK
-267 IYRLGCTTDTID
+267 IYRLECITDIID
-279 ERPVIICIL
+279 ERPVIVCIL

-321 HDDKN
+321 HDNKN

-342 SEKEIYIEDI
+342 GKKEIFIGDI
-352 KNTVSKK
+352 KNIVSKK
-359 FKERFLSNIQLVIS
+359 FREKFLSNIQLVIS
-373 EKEEKVIN
+373 RKEEKVIN

-400 NEEDLLISIVIDIT
+400 NDEDLLISIVIDIT

-442 IVNPTTNKHIYRNEA
+442 IVNPTTKKHIYRNEA

-462 KTIGLDKLNESIKT
+462 KTIGLEKLNESIKT

-482 YGEFRRFTVD
+482 YGNFRRFTID
-492 KLNNIDISIAIV
+492 KLNNVDISLAIV
-504 KREEEGTLIVVFRM
+504 KREEEGSLIVVFRM

-523 KTIQLEKELNRIK
+523 KSTQLEKELNRIK

-557 NTIFEA
+557 NKIFET

-568 ESKGKYKSEN
+568 ENKGKYNSEN

-590 YRLIKLLNNVEYVS
+590 YRLIRLLSNVEYVS

-622 LLENIVKISR
+622 LLENIVKISKT
-632 AYTDKK
+632 YTDKK

-645 SDVNKKILVLDTD
+645 SEVNKKILSLDID
-658 KVEKIILSILSNAI
+658 KVEKIILNILSNAI
-672 KFTDTGGKIDINL
+672 KFTDTGGRIDINL
-685 YIENEQVCISIKD
+685 YMENEQVCISIKD

-703 PKDKTEII
+703 PKDKTEVI

-737 KLANLNNIKIDVES
+737 KLANLNNIKINVES
-751 ELNKGSEFKIIL
+751 ELNKGSEFIITL
-763 PNNILSKNI
+763 PNNIVSKNI
-772 KLQDKFTQNEKIEIE
+772 KLQDKFAQDEKIDIE

>member
-1 MKKRMV
+1 
-7 IDIMNL
+7 MNL
-13 YEYKEIL
+13 YKYKEIL

-33 ISLILYTLNQR
+33 ISLILYTLNKR
-44 KVMLLEFAIYIGEL
+44 KVMILENLIYIGEF
-58 FIYLYLNRY
+58 FIYLYLNSY
-67 IIIGNINLISM
+67 IIIGNINLIIM
-78 ILILKFIIILTI
+78 ILILKFVIILTL

-110 YIWNIK
+110 YVCNIK

-127 NIILLKYSIIDCI
+127 NIIILKCSIIDCI
-140 KVFNKELLDNKHDLN
+140 KLFNKELLDNRHDLN
-155 EKKLYIKEVKKKI
+155 QKKSYIKEVKKKI

-180 EILGVSNKIGK
+180 EILGVSNKISK

-197 IPIFILDINKEFIYS
+197 IPIFILDINKKFIYS
-212 NESFNQQMEDYKEDR
+212 NEAFNMLIQDYKNKENR

-241 KNLIDEIKKVATES
+241 KNLMDEIKKIATEA
-255 RGSLNIKSYDGK
+255 RGNLNIKSYDGK
-267 IYRLGCTTDTID
+267 IYRLECITDIID
-279 ERPVIICIL
+279 ERPVIVCIL

-321 HDDKN
+321 HDNKN

-342 SEKEIYIEDI
+342 GKKEIFIEDI
-352 KNTVSKK
+352 KNIVSKK
-359 FKERFLSNIQLVIS
+359 FREKFLSNIQLVIS
-373 EKEEKVIN
+373 RKEEKVIN

-400 NEEDLLISIVIDIT
+400 NDEDLLISIVIDIT

-442 IVNPTTNKHIYRNEA
+442 IVNPTTKKHIYRNEA

-462 KTIGLDKLNESIKT
+462 KTIGLEKLNESIKT

-482 YGEFRRFTVD
+482 YGNFRRFTID
-492 KLNNIDISIAIV
+492 KLNNVDISLAIV
-504 KREEEGTLIVVFRM
+504 KREEEGSLIVVFRM

-523 KTIQLEKELNRIK
+523 KSTQLEKELNRIK

-557 NTIFEA
+557 NKIFET

-568 ESKGKYKSEN
+568 ENKGKYNSEN

-590 YRLIKLLNNVEYVS
+590 YRLIRLLSNVEYVS

-622 LLENIVKISR
+622 LVENIVKISKT
-632 AYTDKK
+632 YTDKK

-645 SDVNKKILVLDTD
+645 SEVNKKILSLDID
-658 KVEKIILSILSNAI
+658 KVEKIILNILSNAI

-685 YIENEQVCISIKD
+685 YMHNEQVCISIKD

-703 PKDKTEII
+703 PKDKTEVI

-737 KLANLNNIKIDVES
+737 KLANLNNIKINVES
-751 ELNKGSEFKIIL
+751 ELNKGSEFIITL
-763 PNNILSKNI
+763 PNNIVSKNI
-772 KLQDKFTQNEKIEIE
+772 KLQDKFAQDEKIDIE

>member
-1 MKKRMV
+1 
-7 IDIMNL
+7 MNL
-13 YEYKEIL
+13 YKYKEIL

-33 ISLILYTLNQR
+33 ISLILYTLNKR
-44 KVMLLEFAIYIGEL
+44 KVMILENLIYIGEF
-58 FIYLYLNRY
+58 FIYLYLNSY

-78 ILILKFIIILTI
+78 ILILKFVIILTL

-110 YIWNIK
+110 YVCNIK

-127 NIILLKYSIIDCI
+127 NIIILKCSIIDCI
-140 KVFNKELLDNKHDLN
+140 KLFNKELLDNRHDLN
-155 EKKLYIKEVKKKI
+155 QKKSYIKEVKKKI

-180 EILGVSNKIGK
+180 EILGVSNKISK

-197 IPIFILDINKEFIYS
+197 IPIFILDINKKFIYS
-212 NESFNQQMEDYKEDR
+212 NEAFNMLIQDYKNKENR

-241 KNLIDEIKKVATES
+241 KNLMDEIKKIATEA
-255 RGSLNIKSYDGK
+255 RGNLNIKSYDGK
-267 IYRLGCTTDTID
+267 IYRLECITDIID
-279 ERPVIICIL
+279 ERPVIVCIL

-321 HDDKN
+321 HDNKN

-342 SEKEIYIEDI
+342 GKKEIFIEDI
-352 KNTVSKK
+352 KNIVSKK
-359 FKERFLSNIQLVIS
+359 FREKFLSNIQLVIS
-373 EKEEKVIN
+373 RKEEKVIN

-400 NEEDLLISIVIDIT
+400 NDEDLLISIVIDIT

-442 IVNPTTNKHIYRNEA
+442 IVNPTTKKHIYRNEA

-462 KTIGLDKLNESIKT
+462 KTIGLEKLNESIKT

-482 YGEFRRFTVD
+482 YGNFRRFTID
-492 KLNNIDISIAIV
+492 KLNNVDISLAIV
-504 KREEEGTLIVVFRM
+504 KREEEGSLIVVFRM

-523 KTIQLEKELNRIK
+523 KSTQLEKELNRIK

-557 NTIFEA
+557 NKIFET

-568 ESKGKYKSEN
+568 ENKGKYNSEN

-590 YRLIKLLNNVEYVS
+590 YRLIRLLSNVEYVS

-622 LLENIVKISR
+622 LVENIVKISKT
-632 AYTDKK
+632 YTDKK

-645 SDVNKKILVLDTD
+645 SEVNKKILSLDID
-658 KVEKIILSILSNAI
+658 KVEKIILNILSNAI
-672 KFTDTGGKIDINL
+672 KFTDTGGRIDINL
-685 YIENEQVCISIKD
+685 YMENEQVCISIKD

-703 PKDKTEII
+703 PKDKTEVI

-737 KLANLNNIKIDVES
+737 KLANLNNIKINVES
-751 ELNKGSEFKIIL
+751 ELNKGSEFIITL
-763 PNNILSKNI
+763 PNNIVSKNI
-772 KLQDKFTQNEKIEIE
+772 KLQDKFAQDEKIDIE

>member
-1 MKKRMV
+1 
-7 IDIMNL
+7 MNL
-13 YEYKEIL
+13 YKYKEIL

-33 ISLILYTLNQR
+33 ISLILYTLNKR
-44 KVMLLEFAIYIGEL
+44 KVMILENLIYIGEF
-58 FIYLYLNRY
+58 FIYLYLNSY

-78 ILILKFIIILTI
+78 ILILKFVIILTL

-110 YIWNIK
+110 YVCNIK

-127 NIILLKYSIIDCI
+127 NIIILKCSIIDCI
-140 KVFNKELLDNKHDLN
+140 KLFNKELLDNRHDLN
-155 EKKLYIKEVKKKI
+155 QKKSYMKEVKKKI

-180 EILGVSNKIGK
+180 EILGVSNKISK

-197 IPIFILDINKEFIYS
+197 IPIFILDINKKFIYS
-212 NESFNQQMEDYKEDR
+212 NEAFNMLIQDYKNKENR

-241 KNLIDEIKKVATES
+241 KNLMDEIKKIATEA
-255 RGSLNIKSYDGK
+255 RGNLNIKSYDGK
-267 IYRLGCTTDTID
+267 IYRLECITDIID
-279 ERPVIICIL
+279 ERPVIVCIL

-321 HDDKN
+321 HDNKN

-342 SEKEIYIEDI
+342 GKKEIFIEDI
-352 KNTVSKK
+352 KNIVSKK
-359 FKERFLSNIQLVIS
+359 FREKFLSNIQLVIS
-373 EKEEKVIN
+373 RKEEKVIN

-400 NEEDLLISIVIDIT
+400 NDEDLLISIVIDIT

-442 IVNPTTNKHIYRNEA
+442 IVNPTTKKHIYRNEA

-462 KTIGLDKLNESIKT
+462 KTIGLEKLNESIKT

-482 YGEFRRFTVD
+482 YGNFRRFTID
-492 KLNNIDISIAIV
+492 KLNNVDISLAIV
-504 KREEEGTLIVVFRM
+504 KREEEGSLIVVFRM

-523 KTIQLEKELNRIK
+523 KSIQLEKELNRIK

-557 NTIFEA
+557 NKIFET

-568 ESKGKYKSEN
+568 ENKGKYNSEN

-590 YRLIKLLNNVEYVS
+590 YRLIRLLNNIEYVS

-622 LLENIVKISR
+622 LLENIVKISKT
-632 AYTDKK
+632 YTDKK

-645 SDVNKKILVLDTD
+645 SEVNKKILSLDID
-658 KVEKIILSILSNAI
+658 KVEKIILNILSNAI
-672 KFTDTGGKIDINL
+672 KFTDTGGRIDINL
-685 YIENEQVCISIKD
+685 YMENEQVCISIKD

-703 PKDKTEII
+703 PKDKTEVI

-737 KLANLNNIKIDVES
+737 KLANLNNIKINVES
-751 ELNKGSEFKIIL
+751 ELNKGSEFIITL
-763 PNNILSKNI
+763 PNNIVSKNI
-772 KLQDKFTQNEKIEIE
+772 KLQDKFAQDEKIDIE

>member
-1 MKKRMV
+1 MV
-7 IDIMNL
+7 INIMNL
-13 YEYKEIL
+13 YKYKEIL

-33 ISLILYTLNQR
+33 ISLILYTLNKR
-44 KVMLLEFAIYIGEL
+44 KVMILENLIYIGEF
-58 FIYLYLNRY
+58 FIYLYLNSY
-67 IIIGNINLISM
+67 IIIGNINLISV
-78 ILILKFIIILTI
+78 ILILKFVIILTL

-110 YIWNIK
+110 YVCNIK

-127 NIILLKYSIIDCI
+127 NIIILKCSIIDCI
-140 KVFNKELLDNKHDLN
+140 KLFNKELLDNKHDLN
-155 EKKLYIKEVKKKI
+155 QKKSYIKEVKKKI

-180 EILGVSNKIGK
+180 EILGVSNKISK

-197 IPIFILDINKEFIYS
+197 IPIFILDINKKFIYS
-212 NESFNQQMEDYKEDR
+212 NEAFNMLIQDYKNKENR

-241 KNLIDEIKKVATES
+241 KNLMDEIKKIATEA
-255 RGSLNIKSYDGK
+255 RGNLNIKSYDGK
-267 IYRLGCTTDTID
+267 IYRLECITDIID
-279 ERPVIICIL
+279 ERPVIVCIL

-321 HDDKN
+321 HDNKN

-342 SEKEIYIEDI
+342 GKKEIFIEDI
-352 KNTVSKK
+352 KNIVSKK
-359 FKERFLSNIQLVIS
+359 FREKFLSNIQLVIS
-373 EKEEKVIN
+373 RKEEKVIN

-400 NEEDLLISIVIDIT
+400 NDEDLLISIVIDIT

-442 IVNPTTNKHIYRNEA
+442 IVNPTTKKHIYRNEA

-462 KTIGLDKLNESIKT
+462 KTIGLEKLNESIKT

-482 YGEFRRFTVD
+482 YGNFRRFTID
-492 KLNNIDISIAIV
+492 KLNNVDISLAIV
-504 KREEEGTLIVVFRM
+504 KREEEGSLIVVFRM

-523 KTIQLEKELNRIK
+523 KSTQLEKELNRIK

-557 NTIFEA
+557 NKIFET

-568 ESKGKYKSEN
+568 ENKGKYNSEN

-590 YRLIKLLNNVEYVS
+590 YRLIRLLSNVEYVS

-622 LLENIVKISR
+622 LVENIVKISKT
-632 AYTDKK
+632 YTDKK

-645 SDVNKKILVLDTD
+645 SEVNKKILSLDID
-658 KVEKIILSILSNAI
+658 KVEKIILNILSNAI

-685 YIENEQVCISIKD
+685 YMHNEQVCISIKD

-703 PKDKTEII
+703 PKDKTEVI

-737 KLANLNNIKIDVES
+737 KLANLNNIKINVES
-751 ELNKGSEFKIIL
+751 ELNKGSEFIITL
-763 PNNILSKNI
+763 PNNIVSKNI
-772 KLQDKFTQNEKIEIE
+772 KLQDKFAQDEKIDIE